1 MKGYII
7 NKLLHFNYLSRYL
20 VWATDTFLSVVAT
33 LLSYL
38 FLNYLVHINIIPG
51 VALLFL
57 FWSTVVSVFWTWV
70 TKTYDGI
77 IRHATVTEF
86 TRIIYAMLLKA
97 VSLLLISFFI
107 FEKVGNFVLAIILL
121 DFVIAVFLLMLVRVT
136 IATFYYSVINSGGSG
151 TMNTMIFSSED
162 ELAVSLA
169 NYLRSTET
177 QYNLVGF
184 LTRDPHK
191 NHFRM
196 MGHKFF
202 YIDNVENI
210 QPIFEKYKVNCLLFT
225 SKDDLHSDDEI
236 FNYGLK
242 HKISMRIAPM
252 ADISEEQASIQ
263 LRSIQ
268 IEDLLGRNEIKI
280 NLKEI
285 DSRLRDTTVMVT
297 GAAGSIGSE
306 LCRQLCKFHLR
317 QLIMVD
323 FSETALYEI
332 NMELTKR
339 YPDNTIISIISDVR
353 NNSRMEANI
362 KDYRPDYIFHAAAY
376 KHVPMMELYPCEA
389 VRANVLGTMTVAD
402 LAVKYG
408 VQKFIMIS
416 TDKAVHPSSVMGA
429 SKRIAEMY
437 VQSYGNAIKEGKI
450 SGKTSFITTRFGN
463 VLGSNGSVIPLFRRQ
478 IEKGGPVTV
487 TDPEII
493 RYFMTIPEACRLVL
507 EAATMSTGNQ
517 IYAFD
522 MGESVKIADLAK
534 RMVELAGLKLGE
546 DIQIEYTGL
555 RPGEKLYEEVLSNAE
570 NTEPTSHDRIR
581 IAKVREYDYEEAAK
595 VCNELTELS
604 MRVNIPDMVML
615 MKKTVPEFKSRNSVY
630 EVYDRMEG
638 KQ

>member
-1 MKGYII
+1 MKGFII
-7 NKLLHFNYLSRYL
+7 NKLLHYNYLSRYL
-20 VWATDTFLSVVAT
+20 VWATDVFLSVVAT

-57 FWSTVVSVFWTWV
+57 LWSMVVSIFWTWV

-86 TRIIYAMLLKA
+86 TRIIYAMMLKA
-97 VSLLLISFFI
+97 ISLLVISFFI
-107 FEKVGNFVLAIILL
+107 FEKVGQFILAVITL
-121 DFVIAVFLLMLVRVT
+121 DFVISVFLLMLTRTT
-136 IATFYYSVINSGGSG
+136 IATFYYTVINNGGKG
-151 TMNTMIFSSED
+151 TLNTMIFSSED

-169 NYLRSTET
+169 NYLRSAET

-184 LTRDPHK
+184 LTRNPHK
-191 NHFRM
+191 NNYRM

-202 YIDNVENI
+202 FIDSVENI
-210 QPIFEKYKVNCLLFT
+210 QPIFEKYKINCLLFT
-225 SKDDLHSDDEI
+225 GKDDLHSDDEI

-242 HKISMRIAPM
+242 HNISMRIAPM
-252 ADISEEQASIQ
+252 ADVSEEQASIQ
-263 LRSIQ
+263 LRNIQ

-285 DSRLRDTTVMVT
+285 DSRLKDMTVMVT

-306 LCRQLCKFHLR
+306 LCRQLCKFHLK
-317 QLIMVD
+317 QLILVD

-339 YPDNTIISIISDVR
+339 YPDAKIISIISDVR
-353 NNSRMEANI
+353 NSSRMEANI
-362 KDYRPDYIFHAAAY
+362 KEYRPDYIFHAAAY

-402 LAVKYG
+402 LAVKYN

-437 VQSYGNAIKEGKI
+437 VQSYGNAIKEGKVH
-450 SGKTSFITTRFGN
+450 GKTSFVTTRFGN
-463 VLGSNGSVIPLFRRQ
+463 VLGSNGSVIPLFRKQ

-507 EAATMSTGNQ
+507 EAAYLGEGNDVFV
-517 IYAFD
+517 FD
-522 MGESVKIADLAK
+522 MGKPVKIVDLAR
-534 RMVELAGLKLGE
+534 RMIELSGLIPDT
-546 DIQIEYTGL
+546 DIKITFTGL
-555 RPGEKLYEEVLSNAE
+555 RPGEKLYEELLRKSESDLPTENPMIFRAE
-570 NTEPTSHDRIR
+570 SIKLDYQE
-581 IAKVREYDYEEAAK
+581 VRKALEYLIDCSYHEDKRATVKTMKEIVSDYK
-595 VCNELTELS
+595 S
-604 MRVNIPDMVML
+604 MH
-615 MKKTVPEFKSRNSVY
+615 SVY
-630 EVYDRMEG
+630 EQLDNVQQ
-638 KQ
+638 K

>member
-1 MKGYII
+1 MKGYLI
-7 NKLLHFNYLSRYL
+7 NKLLHYNYLSRYL
-20 VWATDTFLSVVAT
+20 IWATDVFLSVVAT

-38 FLNYLVHINIIPG
+38 FLNYLVHINIVPG
-51 VALLFL
+51 IALLFL
-57 FWSTVVSVFWTWV
+57 LWSMVFSIFWTWV

-86 TRIIYAMLLKA
+86 VRIIYAMLLKA
-97 VSLLLISFFI
+97 VSLLVISFFI
-107 FEKVGNFVLAIILL
+107 FEHVGNFVLAIITL
-121 DFVIAVFLLMLVRVT
+121 DFVISVFLLMLMRTTV
-136 IATFYYSVINSGGSG
+136 ATFYYSVVSSGGSG

-162 ELAVSLA
+162 ESAVSLA
-169 NYLRSTET
+169 NYLRTADT
-177 QYNLVGF
+177 QYNMVGF

-191 NHFRM
+191 NNYRM
-196 MGHKFF
+196 LGHKFF
-202 YIDNVENI
+202 YIDSMENI
-210 QPIFEKYKVNCLLFT
+210 QPLFEKYKINCLLFT

-242 HKISMRIAPM
+242 HNISMRIAPM
-252 ADISEEQASIQ
+252 ADVSEEQASIQ

-285 DSRLRDTTVMVT
+285 DNRLKNMTVMVT

-306 LCRQLCKFHLR
+306 LCRQLCKFHLK

-339 YPDNTIISIISDVR
+339 YPENNIVSIISDVR
-353 NNSRMEANI
+353 NSSRMEANI
-362 KDYRPDYIFHAAAY
+362 RDYRPDYIFHAAAY

-437 VQSYGNAIKEGKI
+437 VQSYGNAIKEGKVQG
-450 SGKTSFITTRFGN
+450 STSFITTRFGN
-463 VLGSNGSVIPLFRRQ
+463 VLGSNGSVIPLFRKQ

-487 TDPEII
+487 TDPDII

-507 EAATMSTGNQ
+507 EAAYLGEGNDVFV
-517 IYAFD
+517 FD
-522 MGESVKIADLAK
+522 MGKPVKIIDLAR
-534 RMVELAGLKLGE
+534 RMIELSGLIPDK
-546 DIQIEYTGL
+546 DIKITFTGL
-555 RPGEKLYEEVLSNAE
+555 RPGEKLYEELLRKSESDLPTENPMIFRAE
-570 NTEPTSHDRIR
+570 SIKLDYQE
-581 IAKVREYDYEEAAK
+581 VRKALEHLIDCSYHEDKRATVQTMKDIVSDYK
-595 VCNELTELS
+595 S
-604 MRVNIPDMVML
+604 MH
-615 MKKTVPEFKSRNSVY
+615 SVY
-630 EVYDRMEG
+630 EQLDKV
-638 KQ
+638 QQ

>member
-1 MKGYII
+1 MKGYLI
-7 NKLLHFNYLSRYL
+7 NKLLHYNYLSRYL
-20 VWATDTFLSVVAT
+20 IWATDVFLSVVAT

-38 FLNYLVHINIIPG
+38 FLNYLVHINIVPG
-51 VALLFL
+51 IALLFL
-57 FWSTVVSVFWTWV
+57 LWSMVFSIFWTWV

-86 TRIIYAMLLKA
+86 VRIIYAMLLKA
-97 VSLLLISFFI
+97 VSLLVISFFI
-107 FEKVGNFVLAIILL
+107 FEHVGNFVLAIITL
-121 DFVIAVFLLMLVRVT
+121 DFVISVFLLMLMRTTV
-136 IATFYYSVINSGGSG
+136 ATFYYSVVSSGGSG

-162 ELAVSLA
+162 ESAVSLA
-169 NYLRSTET
+169 NYLRTADT
-177 QYNLVGF
+177 QYNMVGF

-191 NHFRM
+191 NNYRM
-196 MGHKFF
+196 LGHKFF
-202 YIDNVENI
+202 YIDSMENI
-210 QPIFEKYKVNCLLFT
+210 QPLFEKYKINCLLFT

-242 HKISMRIAPM
+242 HNISMRIAPM
-252 ADISEEQASIQ
+252 ADVSEEQASIQ

-285 DSRLRDTTVMVT
+285 DNQLKDMTVMVT

-306 LCRQLCKFHLR
+306 LCRQLCKFHLK

-339 YPDNTIISIISDVR
+339 YPNNKITSIISDVR
-353 NNSRMEANI
+353 NSSRMEANI
-362 KDYRPDYIFHAAAY
+362 RDYRPDYIFHAAAY

-437 VQSYGNAIKEGKI
+437 VQSYGNAIKEGKVQ
-450 SGKTSFITTRFGN
+450 GTTSFITTRFGN
-463 VLGSNGSVIPLFRRQ
+463 VLGSNGSVIPLFRKQ

-487 TDPEII
+487 TDPDII

-507 EAATMSTGNQ
+507 EAAYLGEGNDVFV
-517 IYAFD
+517 FD
-522 MGESVKIADLAK
+522 MGKPVKIIDLAR
-534 RMVELAGLKLGE
+534 RMIELSGLIPDK
-546 DIQIEYTGL
+546 DIKITFTGL
-555 RPGEKLYEEVLSNAE
+555 RPGEKLYEELLRKSESDLPTENPMIFRAE
-570 NTEPTSHDRIR
+570 SIKLDYQE
-581 IAKVREYDYEEAAK
+581 VRKALEHLIDCSYHEDKRATVQTMKDIVSDYK
-595 VCNELTELS
+595 S
-604 MRVNIPDMVML
+604 MH
-615 MKKTVPEFKSRNSVY
+615 SVY
-630 EVYDRMEG
+630 EQLDKV
-638 KQ
+638 QQ

>member
-1 MKGYII
+1 MKGYLI
-7 NKLLHFNYLSRYL
+7 NKLLHYNYLSRYL
-20 VWATDTFLSVVAT
+20 IWATDVFLSVVAT

-38 FLNYLVHINIIPG
+38 FLNYLVHINIVPG
-51 VALLFL
+51 IALLFL
-57 FWSTVVSVFWTWV
+57 LWSMVFSIFWTWV

-86 TRIIYAMLLKA
+86 VRIIYAMLLKA
-97 VSLLLISFFI
+97 ISLLVISFFI
-107 FEKVGNFVLAIILL
+107 FEHVGNFVLAIITL
-121 DFVIAVFLLMLVRVT
+121 DFVISVFLLMLMRTTV
-136 IATFYYSVINSGGSG
+136 ATFYYSVVSSGGSG

-162 ELAVSLA
+162 ESAVSLA
-169 NYLRSTET
+169 NYLRTADT
-177 QYNLVGF
+177 QYNMVGF

-191 NHFRM
+191 NNYRM
-196 MGHKFF
+196 LGHKFF
-202 YIDNVENI
+202 YIDSMENI
-210 QPIFEKYKVNCLLFT
+210 QPLFEKYKINCLLFT

-242 HKISMRIAPM
+242 HNISMRIAPM
-252 ADISEEQASIQ
+252 ADVSEEQASIQ

-285 DSRLRDTTVMVT
+285 DSRLKNMTVMVT

-306 LCRQLCKFHLR
+306 LCRQLCKFHLK

-339 YPDNTIISIISDVR
+339 YPENNIVSIISDVR
-353 NNSRMEANI
+353 NSSRMEANI
-362 KDYRPDYIFHAAAY
+362 RDYRPDYIFHAAAY

-437 VQSYGNAIKEGKI
+437 VQSYGNAIKEGKVQG
-450 SGKTSFITTRFGN
+450 STSFITTRFGN
-463 VLGSNGSVIPLFRRQ
+463 VLGSNGSVIPLFRKQ

-487 TDPEII
+487 TDPDII

-507 EAATMSTGNQ
+507 EAAYLGEGNDVFV
-517 IYAFD
+517 FD
-522 MGESVKIADLAK
+522 MGKPVKIIDLAR
-534 RMVELAGLKLGE
+534 RMIELSGLIPDK
-546 DIQIEYTGL
+546 DIKITFTGL
-555 RPGEKLYEEVLSNAE
+555 RPGEKLYEELLRKSESDLPTENPMIFRAE
-570 NTEPTSHDRIR
+570 SIKLDYQE
-581 IAKVREYDYEEAAK
+581 VRKALEHLIDCSYHEDKRATVQTMKDIVSDYK
-595 VCNELTELS
+595 S
-604 MRVNIPDMVML
+604 MH
-615 MKKTVPEFKSRNSVY
+615 SVY
-630 EVYDRMEG
+630 EQLDKV
-638 KQ
+638 QQ

>member
-1 MKGYII
+1 MKGYLI
-7 NKLLHFNYLSRYL
+7 NKLLHYNYLSRYL
-20 VWATDTFLSVVAT
+20 IWATDVFLSVVAT

-38 FLNYLVHINIIPG
+38 FLNYLVHINIVPG
-51 VALLFL
+51 IALLFL
-57 FWSTVVSVFWTWV
+57 LWSMVFSIFWTWV

-86 TRIIYAMLLKA
+86 VRIIYAMLLKA
-97 VSLLLISFFI
+97 VSLLVISFFI
-107 FEKVGNFVLAIILL
+107 FEHVGNFVLAIITL
-121 DFVIAVFLLMLVRVT
+121 DFVISVFLLMLMRTTV
-136 IATFYYSVINSGGSG
+136 ATFYYSVVSSGGSG

-162 ELAVSLA
+162 ESAVSLA
-169 NYLRSTET
+169 NYLRTADT
-177 QYNLVGF
+177 QYNMVGF

-191 NHFRM
+191 NNYRM
-196 MGHKFF
+196 LGHKFF
-202 YIDNVENI
+202 YIDSMENI
-210 QPIFEKYKVNCLLFT
+210 QPLFEKYKINCLLFT

-242 HKISMRIAPM
+242 HNISMRIAPM
-252 ADISEEQASIQ
+252 ADVSEEQASIQ

-285 DSRLRDTTVMVT
+285 DNLLKDMTVMVT

-306 LCRQLCKFHLR
+306 LCRQLCKFHLK

-339 YPDNTIISIISDVR
+339 YPENNIVSIISDVR
-353 NNSRMEANI
+353 NSSRMEANI
-362 KDYRPDYIFHAAAY
+362 RDYRPDYIFHAAAY

-437 VQSYGNAIKEGKI
+437 VQSYGNAIKEGKEQ
-450 SGKTSFITTRFGN
+450 GTTSFITTRFGN
-463 VLGSNGSVIPLFRRQ
+463 VLGSNGSVIPLFRKQ

-487 TDPEII
+487 TDPDII

-507 EAATMSTGNQ
+507 EAAYLGEGNDVFV
-517 IYAFD
+517 FD
-522 MGESVKIADLAK
+522 MGKPVKIIDLAR
-534 RMVELAGLKLGE
+534 RMIELSGLIPDK
-546 DIQIEYTGL
+546 DIKITFTGL
-555 RPGEKLYEEVLSNAE
+555 RPGEKLYEELLRKSESDLPTENPMIFRAE
-570 NTEPTSHDRIR
+570 SIKLDYQE
-581 IAKVREYDYEEAAK
+581 VRKALEHLIDCSYHEDKRATVQTMKDIVSDYK
-595 VCNELTELS
+595 S
-604 MRVNIPDMVML
+604 MH
-615 MKKTVPEFKSRNSVY
+615 SVY
-630 EVYDRMEG
+630 EQLDKV
-638 KQ
+638 QQ

>member
-1 MKGYII
+1 MKGYLI
-7 NKLLHFNYLSRYL
+7 NKLLHYNYLSRYL
-20 VWATDTFLSVVAT
+20 IWATDVFLSVVAT

-38 FLNYLVHINIIPG
+38 FLNYLVHINIVPG
-51 VALLFL
+51 IALLFL
-57 FWSTVVSVFWTWV
+57 LWSMVFSIFWTWV

-86 TRIIYAMLLKA
+86 VRIIYAMLLKA
-97 VSLLLISFFI
+97 VSLLVISFFI
-107 FEKVGNFVLAIILL
+107 FEHVGNFVLAIITL
-121 DFVIAVFLLMLVRVT
+121 DFVISVFLLMLMRTTV
-136 IATFYYSVINSGGSG
+136 ATFYYSVVSSGGSG

-162 ELAVSLA
+162 ESAVSLA
-169 NYLRSTET
+169 NYLRTADT
-177 QYNLVGF
+177 QYNMVGF

-191 NHFRM
+191 NNYRM
-196 MGHKFF
+196 LGHKFF
-202 YIDNVENI
+202 YIDSMENI
-210 QPIFEKYKVNCLLFT
+210 QPLFEKYKINCLLFT

-242 HKISMRIAPM
+242 HNISMRIAPM
-252 ADISEEQASIQ
+252 ADVSEEQASIQ

-285 DSRLRDTTVMVT
+285 DNLLKDMTVMVT

-306 LCRQLCKFHLR
+306 LCRQLCKFHLK

-339 YPDNTIISIISDVR
+339 YPENNIVSIISDVR
-353 NNSRMEANI
+353 NSSRMEANI
-362 KDYRPDYIFHAAAY
+362 RDYRPDYIFHAAAY

-437 VQSYGNAIKEGKI
+437 VQSYGNAIKEGKVQ
-450 SGKTSFITTRFGN
+450 GTTSFITTRFGN
-463 VLGSNGSVIPLFRRQ
+463 VLGSNGSVIPLFRKQ

-487 TDPEII
+487 TDPDII

-507 EAATMSTGNQ
+507 EAAYLGEGNDVFV
-517 IYAFD
+517 FD
-522 MGESVKIADLAK
+522 MGKPVKIIDLAR
-534 RMVELAGLKLGE
+534 RMIELSGLIPDK
-546 DIQIEYTGL
+546 DIKITFTGL
-555 RPGEKLYEEVLSNAE
+555 RPGEKLYEELLRKSESDLPTENPMIFRAE
-570 NTEPTSHDRIR
+570 SIKLDYQE
-581 IAKVREYDYEEAAK
+581 VRKALEHLIDCSYHEDKRATVQTMKDIVSDYK
-595 VCNELTELS
+595 S
-604 MRVNIPDMVML
+604 MH
-615 MKKTVPEFKSRNSVY
+615 SVY
-630 EVYDRMEG
+630 EQLDKV
-638 KQ
+638 QQ

>member
-1 MKGYII
+1 MKGFII
-7 NKLLHFNYLSRYL
+7 NKLLHYNYLSRYL
-20 VWATDTFLSVVAT
+20 VWAIDIFLSVVAT

-57 FWSTVVSVFWTWV
+57 SWSMVISIFWTWV

-77 IRHATVTEF
+77 IRHATITEL
-86 TRIIYAMLLKA
+86 TRIVYAMLLKDIT
-97 VSLLLISFFI
+97 LLVVSFFI
-107 FEKVGNFVLAIILL
+107 FEHVGRFVLAIITL
-121 DFVIAVFLLMLVRVT
+121 DFIISVFLLMLMRITV
-136 IATFYYSVINSGGSG
+136 AAFYYSVISGSGSG
-151 TMNTMIFSSED
+151 TLNTMIYSSED
-162 ELAVSLA
+162 ESAVSLA
-169 NYLRSTET
+169 NYLRSAET

-191 NHFRM
+191 NNYRM
-196 MGHKFF
+196 LGYKFF
-202 YIDNVENI
+202 YIDELKNI
-210 QPIFEKYKVNCLLFT
+210 RPIIEKYKINCLLFT

-242 HKISMRIAPM
+242 HNISMRIAPM
-252 ADISEEQASIQ
+252 ADVSEEQASIQ

-285 DSRLRDTTVMVT
+285 DNLLKDMTVMVT

-306 LCRQLCKFHLR
+306 LCRQLCKFHLK

-339 YPDNTIISIISDVR
+339 YPENNIVSIISDVR
-353 NNSRMEANI
+353 NSSRMEANI
-362 KDYRPDYIFHAAAY
+362 RDYRPDYIFHAAAY

-437 VQSYGNAIKEGKI
+437 VQSYGNAIKEGKVQG
-450 SGKTSFITTRFGN
+450 STSFITTRFGN
-463 VLGSNGSVIPLFRRQ
+463 VLGSNGSVIPLFRKQ

-487 TDPEII
+487 TDPDII

-507 EAATMSTGNQ
+507 EAAYLGEGNDVFV
-517 IYAFD
+517 FD
-522 MGESVKIADLAK
+522 MGKPVKIIDLAR
-534 RMVELAGLKLGE
+534 RMIELSGLIPDK
-546 DIQIEYTGL
+546 DIKITFTGL
-555 RPGEKLYEEVLSNAE
+555 RPGEKLYEELLRKSESDLPTENPMIFRAE
-570 NTEPTSHDRIR
+570 SIKLDYQE
-581 IAKVREYDYEEAAK
+581 VRKALEHLIDCSYHEDKRATVQTMKDIVSDYK
-595 VCNELTELS
+595 S
-604 MRVNIPDMVML
+604 MH
-615 MKKTVPEFKSRNSVY
+615 SVY
-630 EVYDRMEG
+630 EQLDKV
-638 KQ
+638 QQ

>member
-1 MKGYII
+1 MKGYLI
-7 NKLLHFNYLSRYL
+7 NKLLHYNYLSRYL
-20 VWATDTFLSVVAT
+20 IWATDVFLSVVAT

-38 FLNYLVHINIIPG
+38 FLNYLVHINIVPG
-51 VALLFL
+51 IALLFL
-57 FWSTVVSVFWTWV
+57 LWSMVFSIFWTWV

-86 TRIIYAMLLKA
+86 VRIIYAMLLKA
-97 VSLLLISFFI
+97 VSLLVISFFI
-107 FEKVGNFVLAIILL
+107 FEHVGNFVLAIITL
-121 DFVIAVFLLMLVRVT
+121 DFVISVFLLMLMRTTV
-136 IATFYYSVINSGGSG
+136 ATFYYSVVSSGGSG

-162 ELAVSLA
+162 ESAVSLA
-169 NYLRSTET
+169 NYLRTADT
-177 QYNLVGF
+177 QYNMVGF

-191 NHFRM
+191 NNYRM
-196 MGHKFF
+196 LGHKFF
-202 YIDNVENI
+202 YIDSMENI
-210 QPIFEKYKVNCLLFT
+210 QPLFEKYKINCLLFT

-242 HKISMRIAPM
+242 HNISMRIAPM
-252 ADISEEQASIQ
+252 ADVSEEQASIQ

-285 DSRLRDTTVMVT
+285 DSRLKNMTVMVT

-306 LCRQLCKFHLR
+306 LCRQLCKFHLK

-339 YPDNTIISIISDVR
+339 YPENNIVSIISDVR
-353 NNSRMEANI
+353 NSSRMEANI
-362 KDYRPDYIFHAAAY
+362 RDYRPDYIFHAAAY

-437 VQSYGNAIKEGKI
+437 VQSYGNAIKEGKVQG
-450 SGKTSFITTRFGN
+450 STSFITTRFGN
-463 VLGSNGSVIPLFRRQ
+463 VLGSNGSVIPLFRKQ

-487 TDPEII
+487 TDPDII

-507 EAATMSTGNQ
+507 EAAYLGEGNDVFV
-517 IYAFD
+517 FD
-522 MGESVKIADLAK
+522 MGKPVKIIDLAR
-534 RMVELAGLKLGE
+534 RMIELSGLIPDK
-546 DIQIEYTGL
+546 DIKITFTGL
-555 RPGEKLYEEVLSNAE
+555 RPGEKLYEELLRKSESDLPTENPMIFRAE
-570 NTEPTSHDRIR
+570 SIKLDYQE
-581 IAKVREYDYEEAAK
+581 VRKALEHLIDCSYHEDKRATVQTMKDIVSDYK
-595 VCNELTELS
+595 S
-604 MRVNIPDMVML
+604 MH
-615 MKKTVPEFKSRNSVY
+615 SVY
-630 EVYDRMEG
+630 EQLDKV
-638 KQ
+638 QQ

>member
-1 MKGYII
+1 MKGYLI
-7 NKLLHFNYLSRYL
+7 NKLLHYNYLSRYL
-20 VWATDTFLSVVAT
+20 IWATDVFLSVVAT

-38 FLNYLVHINIIPG
+38 FLNYLVHINIVPG
-51 VALLFL
+51 IALLFL
-57 FWSTVVSVFWTWV
+57 LWSMVFSIFWTWV

-86 TRIIYAMLLKA
+86 VRIIYAMLLKA
-97 VSLLLISFFI
+97 VSLLVISFFI
-107 FEKVGNFVLAIILL
+107 FEHVGNFVLAIITL
-121 DFVIAVFLLMLVRVT
+121 DFVISVFLLMLMRTTV
-136 IATFYYSVINSGGSG
+136 ATFYYSVVSSGGSG

-162 ELAVSLA
+162 ESAVSLA
-169 NYLRSTET
+169 NYLRTADT
-177 QYNLVGF
+177 QYNMVGF

-191 NHFRM
+191 NNYRM
-196 MGHKFF
+196 LGHKFF
-202 YIDNVENI
+202 YIDSMENI
-210 QPIFEKYKVNCLLFT
+210 QPLFEKYKINCLLFT

-242 HKISMRIAPM
+242 HNISMRIAPM
-252 ADISEEQASIQ
+252 ADVSEEQASIQ

-285 DSRLRDTTVMVT
+285 DNLLKDMTVMVT

-306 LCRQLCKFHLR
+306 LCRQLCKFHLK

-339 YPDNTIISIISDVR
+339 YPNNKITSIISDVR
-353 NNSRMEANI
+353 NSSRMEANI
-362 KDYRPDYIFHAAAY
+362 RDYRPDYIFHAAAY

-437 VQSYGNAIKEGKI
+437 VQSYGNAIKEGKVQG
-450 SGKTSFITTRFGN
+450 STSFITTRFGN
-463 VLGSNGSVIPLFRRQ
+463 VLGSNGSVIPLFRKQ

-487 TDPEII
+487 TDPDII

-507 EAATMSTGNQ
+507 EAAYLGEGNDVFV
-517 IYAFD
+517 FD
-522 MGESVKIADLAK
+522 MGKPVKIIDLAR
-534 RMVELAGLKLGE
+534 RMIELSGLIPDK
-546 DIQIEYTGL
+546 DIKITFTGL
-555 RPGEKLYEEVLSNAE
+555 RPGEKLYEELLRKSESDLPTENPMIFRAE
-570 NTEPTSHDRIR
+570 SIKLDYQE
-581 IAKVREYDYEEAAK
+581 VRKALEHLIDCSYHEDKRATVQTMKDIVSDYK
-595 VCNELTELS
+595 S
-604 MRVNIPDMVML
+604 MH
-615 MKKTVPEFKSRNSVY
+615 SVY
-630 EVYDRMEG
+630 EQLDKV
-638 KQ
+638 QQ

>member
-1 MKGYII
+1 MKGFII
-7 NKLLHFNYLSRYL
+7 NKLLHYNYLSRYL
-20 VWATDTFLSVVAT
+20 VWAIDIFLSVVAT

-57 FWSTVVSVFWTWV
+57 SWSTVISIFWTWV

-77 IRHATVTEF
+77 IRHATITEL
-86 TRIIYAMLLKA
+86 TRIVYAMLLKDIT
-97 VSLLLISFFI
+97 LLVVSFFI
-107 FEKVGNFVLAIILL
+107 FDHVGRFVLAIITL
-121 DFVIAVFLLMLVRVT
+121 DFIISVFLLMLMRITV
-136 IATFYYSVINSGGSG
+136 AAFYYSVISGSGSG
-151 TMNTMIFSSED
+151 TLNTMIYSSED
-162 ELAVSLA
+162 ESAVSLA
-169 NYLRSTET
+169 NYLRSAET

-191 NHFRM
+191 NNYRM
-196 MGHKFF
+196 LGYKFF
-202 YIDNVENI
+202 YIDELKNI
-210 QPIFEKYKVNCLLFT
+210 RPIIEKYKINCLLFT
-225 SKDDLHSDDEI
+225 SKDDLHGDDEI

-242 HKISMRIAPM
+242 HNISMRIAPM
-252 ADISEEQASIQ
+252 ADVSEEQASIQ

-285 DSRLRDTTVMVT
+285 DSRLKNMTVMVT

-306 LCRQLCKFHLR
+306 LCRQLCKFHLK

-339 YPDNTIISIISDVR
+339 YPENNIVSIISDVR
-353 NNSRMEANI
+353 NSSRMEANI
-362 KDYRPDYIFHAAAY
+362 RDYRPDYIFHAAAY

-437 VQSYGNAIKEGKI
+437 VQSYGNAIKEGKVQ
-450 SGKTSFITTRFGN
+450 GTTSFITTRFGN
-463 VLGSNGSVIPLFRRQ
+463 VLGSNGSVIPLFRKQ

-487 TDPEII
+487 TDPDII

-507 EAATMSTGNQ
+507 EAAYLGEGNDVFV
-517 IYAFD
+517 FD
-522 MGESVKIADLAK
+522 MGKPVKIIDLAR
-534 RMVELAGLKLGE
+534 RMIELSGLIPDK
-546 DIQIEYTGL
+546 DIKITFTGL
-555 RPGEKLYEEVLSNAE
+555 RPGEKLYEELLRKSESDLPTENPMIFRAE
-570 NTEPTSHDRIR
+570 SIKLDYQE
-581 IAKVREYDYEEAAK
+581 VRKALEHLIDCSYHEDKRATVQTMKDIVSDYK
-595 VCNELTELS
+595 S
-604 MRVNIPDMVML
+604 MH
-615 MKKTVPEFKSRNSVY
+615 SVY
-630 EVYDRMEG
+630 EQLDKV
-638 KQ
+638 QQ

>member
-1 MKGYII
+1 MKGYLI
-7 NKLLHFNYLSRYL
+7 NKLLHYNYLSRYL
-20 VWATDTFLSVVAT
+20 IWATDVFLSVVAT

-38 FLNYLVHINIIPG
+38 FLNYLVHINIVPG
-51 VALLFL
+51 IALLFL
-57 FWSTVVSVFWTWV
+57 LWSMVFSIFWTWV

-86 TRIIYAMLLKA
+86 VRIIYAMLLKA
-97 VSLLLISFFI
+97 VSLLVISFFI
-107 FEKVGNFVLAIILL
+107 FEHVGNFVLAIITL
-121 DFVIAVFLLMLVRVT
+121 DFVISVFLLMLMRTTV
-136 IATFYYSVINSGGSG
+136 ATFYYSVVSSGGSG

-162 ELAVSLA
+162 ESAVSLA
-169 NYLRSTET
+169 NYLRTADT
-177 QYNLVGF
+177 QYNMVGF

-191 NHFRM
+191 NNYRM
-196 MGHKFF
+196 LGHKFF
-202 YIDNVENI
+202 YIDSMENI
-210 QPIFEKYKVNCLLFT
+210 QPLFEKYKINCLLFT

-242 HKISMRIAPM
+242 HNISMRIAPM
-252 ADISEEQASIQ
+252 ADVSEEQASIQ

-285 DSRLRDTTVMVT
+285 DNLLKDMTVMVT

-306 LCRQLCKFHLR
+306 LCRQLCKFHLK

-339 YPDNTIISIISDVR
+339 YPENNIVSIISDVR
-353 NNSRMEANI
+353 NSSRMEANI
-362 KDYRPDYIFHAAAY
+362 RDYRPDYIFHAAAY
-376 KHVPMMELYPCEA
+376 KHVPMMELYPSEA

-437 VQSYGNAIKEGKI
+437 VQSYGNAIKEGKVQG
-450 SGKTSFITTRFGN
+450 STSFITTRFGN
-463 VLGSNGSVIPLFRRQ
+463 VLGSNGSVIPLFRKQ

-487 TDPEII
+487 TDPDII

-507 EAATMSTGNQ
+507 EAAYLGEGNDVFV
-517 IYAFD
+517 FD
-522 MGESVKIADLAK
+522 MGKPVKIIDLAR
-534 RMVELAGLKLGE
+534 RMIELSGLIPDK
-546 DIQIEYTGL
+546 DIKITFTGL
-555 RPGEKLYEEVLSNAE
+555 RPGEKLYEELLRKSESDLPTENPMIFRAE
-570 NTEPTSHDRIR
+570 SIKLDYQE
-581 IAKVREYDYEEAAK
+581 VRKALEHLIDCSYHEDKRATVQTMKDIVSDYK
-595 VCNELTELS
+595 S
-604 MRVNIPDMVML
+604 MH
-615 MKKTVPEFKSRNSVY
+615 SVY
-630 EVYDRMEG
+630 EQLDKV
-638 KQ
+638 QQ

>member
-1 MKGYII
+1 MKGFII
-7 NKLLHFNYLSRYL
+7 NKLLHYNYLSRYL
-20 VWATDTFLSVVAT
+20 VWAIDIFLSVVAT

-57 FWSTVVSVFWTWV
+57 LWSMVFSIFWTWV

-86 TRIIYAMLLKA
+86 VRIIYAMLLKA
-97 VSLLLISFFI
+97 VSLLVISFFI
-107 FEKVGNFVLAIILL
+107 FEHVGNFVLAIITL
-121 DFVIAVFLLMLVRVT
+121 DFVISVFLLMLMRTTV
-136 IATFYYSVINSGGSG
+136 ATFYYSVVSSGGSG

-162 ELAVSLA
+162 ESAVSLA
-169 NYLRSTET
+169 NYLRTADT
-177 QYNLVGF
+177 QYNMVGF

-191 NHFRM
+191 NNYRM
-196 MGHKFF
+196 LGHKFF
-202 YIDNVENI
+202 YIDSMENI
-210 QPIFEKYKVNCLLFT
+210 QPLFEKYKINCLLFT

-242 HKISMRIAPM
+242 HNISMRIAPM
-252 ADISEEQASIQ
+252 ADVSEEQASIQ

-285 DSRLRDTTVMVT
+285 DSRLKNMTVMVT

-306 LCRQLCKFHLR
+306 LCRQLCKFHLK

-339 YPDNTIISIISDVR
+339 YPENNIVSIISDVR
-353 NNSRMEANI
+353 NSSRMEANI
-362 KDYRPDYIFHAAAY
+362 RDYRPDYIFHAAAY

-437 VQSYGNAIKEGKI
+437 VQSYGNAIKEGKVQ
-450 SGKTSFITTRFGN
+450 GTTSFITTRFGN
-463 VLGSNGSVIPLFRRQ
+463 VLGSNGSVIPLFRKQ

-487 TDPEII
+487 TDPDII

-507 EAATMSTGNQ
+507 EAAYLGEGNDVFV
-517 IYAFD
+517 FD
-522 MGESVKIADLAK
+522 MGKPVKIIDLAR
-534 RMVELAGLKLGE
+534 RMIELSGLIPDK
-546 DIQIEYTGL
+546 DIKITFTGL
-555 RPGEKLYEEVLSNAE
+555 RPGEKLYEELLRKSESDLPTENPMIFRAE
-570 NTEPTSHDRIR
+570 SIKLDYQE
-581 IAKVREYDYEEAAK
+581 VRKALEHLIDCSYHEDKRATVQTMKDIVSDYK
-595 VCNELTELS
+595 S
-604 MRVNIPDMVML
+604 MH
-615 MKKTVPEFKSRNSVY
+615 SVY
-630 EVYDRMEG
+630 EQLDKV
-638 KQ
+638 QQ

>member
-1 MKGYII
+1 MKGYLI
-7 NKLLHFNYLSRYL
+7 NKLLHYNYLSRYL
-20 VWATDTFLSVVAT
+20 IWATDVFLSVVAT

-38 FLNYLVHINIIPG
+38 FLNYLVHINIVPG
-51 VALLFL
+51 IALLFL
-57 FWSTVVSVFWTWV
+57 LWSMVFSIFWTWV

-86 TRIIYAMLLKA
+86 VRIIYAMLLKA
-97 VSLLLISFFI
+97 VSLLVISFFI
-107 FEKVGNFVLAIILL
+107 FEHVGNFVLAIITL
-121 DFVIAVFLLMLVRVT
+121 DFVISVFLLMLMRTTV
-136 IATFYYSVINSGGSG
+136 ATFYYSVVSSGGSG

-162 ELAVSLA
+162 ESAVSLA
-169 NYLRSTET
+169 NYLRTADT
-177 QYNLVGF
+177 QYNMVGF

-191 NHFRM
+191 NNYRM
-196 MGHKFF
+196 LGHKFF
-202 YIDNVENI
+202 YIDSMENI
-210 QPIFEKYKVNCLLFT
+210 QPLFEKYKINCLLFT

-242 HKISMRIAPM
+242 HNISMRIAPM
-252 ADISEEQASIQ
+252 ADVSEEQASIQ

-285 DSRLRDTTVMVT
+285 DSRLKNMTVMVT

-306 LCRQLCKFHLR
+306 LCRQLCKFHLK

-339 YPDNTIISIISDVR
+339 YPENNIVSIISDVR
-353 NNSRMEANI
+353 NSSRMEANI
-362 KDYRPDYIFHAAAY
+362 RDYRPDYIFHAAAY

-437 VQSYGNAIKEGKI
+437 VQSYGNAIKEGKVQ
-450 SGKTSFITTRFGN
+450 GTTSFITTRFGN
-463 VLGSNGSVIPLFRRQ
+463 VLGSNGSVIPLFRKQ

-487 TDPEII
+487 TDPDII

-507 EAATMSTGNQ
+507 EAAYLGEGNDVFV
-517 IYAFD
+517 FD
-522 MGESVKIADLAK
+522 MGKPVKIIDLAR
-534 RMVELAGLKLGE
+534 RMIELSGLIPDK
-546 DIQIEYTGL
+546 DIKITFTGL
-555 RPGEKLYEEVLSNAE
+555 RPGEKLYEELLRKSESDLPTENPMIFRAE
-570 NTEPTSHDRIR
+570 SIKLDYQE
-581 IAKVREYDYEEAAK
+581 VRKALEHLIDCSYHEDKRATVQTMKDIVSDYK
-595 VCNELTELS
+595 S
-604 MRVNIPDMVML
+604 MH
-615 MKKTVPEFKSRNSVY
+615 SVY
-630 EVYDRMEG
+630 EQLDKV
-638 KQ
+638 QQ

>member
-1 MKGYII
+1 MKGFII
-7 NKLLHFNYLSRYL
+7 NKLLHYNYLSRYL
-20 VWATDTFLSVVAT
+20 VWAIDIFLSVVAT

-57 FWSTVVSVFWTWV
+57 SWSMVISIFWTWV

-77 IRHATVTEF
+77 IRHATITEL
-86 TRIIYAMLLKA
+86 TRIVYAMLLKDIT
-97 VSLLLISFFI
+97 LLVVSFFI
-107 FEKVGNFVLAIILL
+107 FEHVGRFVLAIITL
-121 DFVIAVFLLMLVRVT
+121 DFIISVFLLMLMRITV
-136 IATFYYSVINSGGSG
+136 AAFYYSVISGSGSG
-151 TMNTMIFSSED
+151 TLNTMIYSSED
-162 ELAVSLA
+162 ESAVSLA
-169 NYLRSTET
+169 NYLRSAET

-191 NHFRM
+191 NNYRM
-196 MGHKFF
+196 LGHKFF
-202 YIDNVENI
+202 YIDSMENI
-210 QPIFEKYKVNCLLFT
+210 QPLFEKYKINCLLFT

-242 HKISMRIAPM
+242 HNISMRIAPM
-252 ADISEEQASIQ
+252 ADVSEEQASIQ

-280 NLKEI
+280 NQKEI
-285 DSRLRDTTVMVT
+285 DSRLKNMTVMVT

-306 LCRQLCKFHLR
+306 LCRQLCKFHLK

-339 YPDNTIISIISDVR
+339 YPENNIVSIISDVR
-353 NNSRMEANI
+353 NSSRMEANI
-362 KDYRPDYIFHAAAY
+362 RDYRPDYIFHAAAY

-437 VQSYGNAIKEGKI
+437 VQSYGNAIKEGKVQ
-450 SGKTSFITTRFGN
+450 GTTSFITTRFGN
-463 VLGSNGSVIPLFRRQ
+463 VLGSNGSVIPLFRKQ

-487 TDPEII
+487 TDPDII

-507 EAATMSTGNQ
+507 EAAYLGEGNDVFV
-517 IYAFD
+517 FD
-522 MGESVKIADLAK
+522 MGKPVKIIDLAR
-534 RMVELAGLKLGE
+534 RMIELSGLIPDK
-546 DIQIEYTGL
+546 DIKITFTGL
-555 RPGEKLYEEVLSNAE
+555 RPGEKLYEELLRKSESDLPTENPMIFRAE
-570 NTEPTSHDRIR
+570 SIKLDYQE
-581 IAKVREYDYEEAAK
+581 VRKALEHLIDCSYHEDKRATVQTMKDIVSDYK
-595 VCNELTELS
+595 S
-604 MRVNIPDMVML
+604 MH
-615 MKKTVPEFKSRNSVY
+615 SVY
-630 EVYDRMEG
+630 EQLDKV
-638 KQ
+638 QQ

>member
-1 MKGYII
+1 MKGYLI
-7 NKLLHFNYLSRYL
+7 NKLLHYNYLSRYL
-20 VWATDTFLSVVAT
+20 IWATDVFLSVVAT

-38 FLNYLVHINIIPG
+38 FLNYLVHINIVPG
-51 VALLFL
+51 IALLFL
-57 FWSTVVSVFWTWV
+57 LWSMVFSIFWTWV

-86 TRIIYAMLLKA
+86 VRIIYAMLLKA
-97 VSLLLISFFI
+97 VSLLVISFFI
-107 FEKVGNFVLAIILL
+107 FEHVGNFVLAIITL
-121 DFVIAVFLLMLVRVT
+121 DFVISVFLLMLMRTTV
-136 IATFYYSVINSGGSG
+136 ATFYYSVVSSGGSG

-162 ELAVSLA
+162 ESAVSLA
-169 NYLRSTET
+169 NYLRTADT
-177 QYNLVGF
+177 QYNMVGF

-191 NHFRM
+191 NNYRM
-196 MGHKFF
+196 LGHKFF
-202 YIDNVENI
+202 YIDSMENI
-210 QPIFEKYKVNCLLFT
+210 QPLFEKYKINCLLFT

-242 HKISMRIAPM
+242 HNISMRIAPM
-252 ADISEEQASIQ
+252 ADVSEEQASIQ

-285 DSRLRDTTVMVT
+285 DNLLKDMTVMVT

-306 LCRQLCKFHLR
+306 LCRQLCKFHLK

-339 YPDNTIISIISDVR
+339 YPENNIVSIISDVR
-353 NNSRMEANI
+353 NSSRMEANI
-362 KDYRPDYIFHAAAY
+362 RDYRPDYIFHAAAY

-437 VQSYGNAIKEGKI
+437 VQSYGNAIKEGKVQG
-450 SGKTSFITTRFGN
+450 STSFITTRFGN
-463 VLGSNGSVIPLFRRQ
+463 VLGSNGSVIPLFRKQ

-487 TDPEII
+487 TDPDII

-507 EAATMSTGNQ
+507 EAAYLGEGNDVFV
-517 IYAFD
+517 FD
-522 MGESVKIADLAK
+522 MGKPVKIIDLAR
-534 RMVELAGLKLGE
+534 RMIELSGLIPDK
-546 DIQIEYTGL
+546 DIKITFTGL
-555 RPGEKLYEEVLSNAE
+555 RPGEKLYEELLRKSESDLPTENPMIFRAE
-570 NTEPTSHDRIR
+570 SIKLDYQE
-581 IAKVREYDYEEAAK
+581 VRKALEHLIDCSYHEDKRATVQTMKDIVSDYK
-595 VCNELTELS
+595 S
-604 MRVNIPDMVML
+604 MH
-615 MKKTVPEFKSRNSVY
+615 SVY
-630 EVYDRMEG
+630 EQLDKV
-638 KQ
+638 QQ

>member
-1 MKGYII
+1 MKGFII
-7 NKLLHFNYLSRYL
+7 NKLLHYNYLSRYL
-20 VWATDTFLSVVAT
+20 VWAIDIFLSVVAT

-57 FWSTVVSVFWTWV
+57 SWSMVISIFWTWV

-77 IRHATVTEF
+77 IRHATITEL
-86 TRIIYAMLLKA
+86 TRIVYAMLLKDIT
-97 VSLLLISFFI
+97 LLVVSFFI
-107 FEKVGNFVLAIILL
+107 FEHVGRFVLAIITL
-121 DFVIAVFLLMLVRVT
+121 DFIISVFLLMLMRITV
-136 IATFYYSVINSGGSG
+136 AAFYYSVISGSGSG
-151 TMNTMIFSSED
+151 TLNTMIYSSED
-162 ELAVSLA
+162 ESAVSLA
-169 NYLRSTET
+169 NYLRSAET

-191 NHFRM
+191 NNYRM
-196 MGHKFF
+196 MGYKFF
-202 YIDNVENI
+202 YIDELKNI
-210 QPIFEKYKVNCLLFT
+210 RPIIEKYKINCLLFT
-225 SKDDLHSDDEI
+225 SKDDLHGDDEI

-242 HKISMRIAPM
+242 HNISMRIAPM
-252 ADISEEQASIQ
+252 ADVSEEQASIQ

-285 DSRLRDTTVMVT
+285 DSRLKNMTVMVT

-306 LCRQLCKFHLR
+306 LCRQLCKFHLK

-339 YPDNTIISIISDVR
+339 YPENNIVSIISDVR
-353 NNSRMEANI
+353 NSSRMEANI
-362 KDYRPDYIFHAAAY
+362 RDYRPDYIFHAAAY

-437 VQSYGNAIKEGKI
+437 VQSYGNAIKEGKVQG
-450 SGKTSFITTRFGN
+450 STSFITTRFGN
-463 VLGSNGSVIPLFRRQ
+463 VLGSNGSVIPLFRKQ

-487 TDPEII
+487 TDPDII

-507 EAATMSTGNQ
+507 EAAYLGEGNDVFV
-517 IYAFD
+517 FD
-522 MGESVKIADLAK
+522 MGKPVKIIDLAR
-534 RMVELAGLKLGE
+534 RMIELSGLIPDK
-546 DIQIEYTGL
+546 DIKITFTGL
-555 RPGEKLYEEVLSNAE
+555 RPGEKLYEELLRKSESDLPTENPMIFRAE
-570 NTEPTSHDRIR
+570 SIKLDYQE
-581 IAKVREYDYEEAAK
+581 VRKALEHLIDCSYHEDKRATVQTMKDIVSDYK
-595 VCNELTELS
+595 S
-604 MRVNIPDMVML
+604 MH
-615 MKKTVPEFKSRNSVY
+615 SVY
-630 EVYDRMEG
+630 EQLDKV
-638 KQ
+638 QQ

>member
-1 MKGYII
+1 VKGYLI
-7 NKLLHFNYLSRYL
+7 NKLLHYNYLSRYL
-20 VWATDTFLSVVAT
+20 IWATDVFLSVVAT

-38 FLNYLVHINIIPG
+38 FLNYLVHINIVPG
-51 VALLFL
+51 IALLFL
-57 FWSTVVSVFWTWV
+57 LWSMVFSIFWTWV

-86 TRIIYAMLLKA
+86 VRIIYAMLLKA
-97 VSLLLISFFI
+97 ISLLVISFFI
-107 FEKVGNFVLAIILL
+107 FEHVGNFVLAIITL
-121 DFVIAVFLLMLVRVT
+121 DFVISVFLLMLMRTTV
-136 IATFYYSVINSGGSG
+136 ATFYYSVVSSGGSG

-162 ELAVSLA
+162 ESAVSLA
-169 NYLRSTET
+169 NYLRTADT
-177 QYNLVGF
+177 QYNMVGF

-191 NHFRM
+191 NNYRM
-196 MGHKFF
+196 LGHKFF
-202 YIDNVENI
+202 YIDSMENI
-210 QPIFEKYKVNCLLFT
+210 QPLFEKYKINCLLFT

-242 HKISMRIAPM
+242 HNISMRIAPM
-252 ADISEEQASIQ
+252 ADVSEEQASIQ

-285 DSRLRDTTVMVT
+285 DSRLKNMTVMVT

-306 LCRQLCKFHLR
+306 LCRQLCKFHLK

-339 YPDNTIISIISDVR
+339 YPENNIVSIISDVR
-353 NNSRMEANI
+353 NSSRMEANI
-362 KDYRPDYIFHAAAY
+362 RDYRPDYIFHAAAY

-437 VQSYGNAIKEGKI
+437 VQSYGNAIKEGKVQG
-450 SGKTSFITTRFGN
+450 STSFITTRFGN
-463 VLGSNGSVIPLFRRQ
+463 VLGSNGSVIPLFRKQ

-487 TDPEII
+487 TDPDII

-507 EAATMSTGNQ
+507 EAAYLGEGNDVFV
-517 IYAFD
+517 FD
-522 MGESVKIADLAK
+522 MGKPVKIIDLAR
-534 RMVELAGLKLGE
+534 RMIELSGLIPDK
-546 DIQIEYTGL
+546 DIKITFTGL
-555 RPGEKLYEEVLSNAE
+555 RPGEKLYEELLRKSESDLPTENPMIFRAE
-570 NTEPTSHDRIR
+570 SIKLDYQE
-581 IAKVREYDYEEAAK
+581 VRKALEHLIDCSYHEDKRATVQTMKDIVSDYK
-595 VCNELTELS
+595 S
-604 MRVNIPDMVML
+604 MH
-615 MKKTVPEFKSRNSVY
+615 SVY
-630 EVYDRMEG
+630 EQLDKV
-638 KQ
+638 QQ

>member
-1 MKGYII
+1 MKGFII
-7 NKLLHFNYLSRYL
+7 NKLLHYNYLSRYL
-20 VWATDTFLSVVAT
+20 VWAIDIFLSVVAT
-33 LLSYL
+33 LLCYL

-57 FWSTVVSVFWTWV
+57 SWSMVISIFWTWV

-77 IRHATVTEF
+77 IRHATITEL
-86 TRIIYAMLLKA
+86 TRIVYAMLLKDIT
-97 VSLLLISFFI
+97 LLVVSFFI
-107 FEKVGNFVLAIILL
+107 FEHVGRFVLAIITL
-121 DFVIAVFLLMLVRVT
+121 DFIISVFLLMLMRITV
-136 IATFYYSVINSGGSG
+136 AAFYYSVISGSGSG
-151 TMNTMIFSSED
+151 TLNTMIYSSED
-162 ELAVSLA
+162 ESAVSLA
-169 NYLRSTET
+169 NYLRSAET

-191 NHFRM
+191 NNYRM
-196 MGHKFF
+196 LGYKFF
-202 YIDNVENI
+202 YIDELKNI
-210 QPIFEKYKVNCLLFT
+210 RPIIEKYKINCLLFT
-225 SKDDLHSDDEI
+225 SKDDLHGDDEI

-242 HKISMRIAPM
+242 HNISMRIAPM
-252 ADISEEQASIQ
+252 ADVSEEQASIQ

-285 DSRLRDTTVMVT
+285 DSRLKNMTVMVT

-306 LCRQLCKFHLR
+306 LCRQLCKFHLK

-339 YPDNTIISIISDVR
+339 YPENNIVSIISDVR
-353 NNSRMEANI
+353 NSSRMEANI
-362 KDYRPDYIFHAAAY
+362 RDYRPDYIFHAAAY

-437 VQSYGNAIKEGKI
+437 VQSYGNAIKEGKVQ
-450 SGKTSFITTRFGN
+450 GTTSFITTRFGN
-463 VLGSNGSVIPLFRRQ
+463 VLGSNGSVIPLFRKQ

-487 TDPEII
+487 TDPDII

-507 EAATMSTGNQ
+507 EAAYLGEGNDVFV
-517 IYAFD
+517 FD
-522 MGESVKIADLAK
+522 MGKPVKIIDLAR
-534 RMVELAGLKLGE
+534 RMIELSGLIPDK
-546 DIQIEYTGL
+546 DIKITFTGL
-555 RPGEKLYEEVLSNAE
+555 RPGEKLYEELLRKSESDLPTENPMIFRAE
-570 NTEPTSHDRIR
+570 SIKLDYQE
-581 IAKVREYDYEEAAK
+581 VRKALEHLIDCSYHEDKRATVQTMKDIVSDYK
-595 VCNELTELS
+595 S
-604 MRVNIPDMVML
+604 MH
-615 MKKTVPEFKSRNSVY
+615 SVY
-630 EVYDRMEG
+630 EQLDKV
-638 KQ
+638 QQ

>member
-1 MKGYII
+1 MKGYLI
-7 NKLLHFNYLSRYL
+7 NKLLHYNYLSRYL
-20 VWATDTFLSVVAT
+20 IWATDVFLSVVAT

-38 FLNYLVHINIIPG
+38 FLNYLVHINIVPG
-51 VALLFL
+51 IALLFL
-57 FWSTVVSVFWTWV
+57 LWSMVFSIFWTWV

-86 TRIIYAMLLKA
+86 VRIIYAMLLKA
-97 VSLLLISFFI
+97 VSLLVISFFI
-107 FEKVGNFVLAIILL
+107 FEHVGNFVLAIITL
-121 DFVIAVFLLMLVRVT
+121 DFVISVFLLMLMRTTV
-136 IATFYYSVINSGGSG
+136 ATFYYSVVSSGGSG

-162 ELAVSLA
+162 ESAVSLA
-169 NYLRSTET
+169 NYLRTADT
-177 QYNLVGF
+177 QYNMVGF

-191 NHFRM
+191 NNYRM
-196 MGHKFF
+196 LGHKFF
-202 YIDNVENI
+202 YIDSMENI
-210 QPIFEKYKVNCLLFT
+210 QPLFEKYKINCLLFT

-242 HKISMRIAPM
+242 HNISMRIAPM
-252 ADISEEQASIQ
+252 ADVSEEQASIQ

-285 DSRLRDTTVMVT
+285 DNQLKDMTVMVT

-306 LCRQLCKFHLR
+306 LCRQLCKFHLK

-339 YPDNTIISIISDVR
+339 YPNNKITSIISDVR
-353 NNSRMEANI
+353 NSSRMEANI
-362 KDYRPDYIFHAAAY
+362 RDYRPDYIFHAAAY

-437 VQSYGNAIKEGKI
+437 VQSYGNAIKEGKVQG
-450 SGKTSFITTRFGN
+450 STSFITTRFGN
-463 VLGSNGSVIPLFRRQ
+463 VLGSNGSVIPLFRKQ

-487 TDPEII
+487 TDPDII

-507 EAATMSTGNQ
+507 EAAYLGEGNDVFV
-517 IYAFD
+517 FD
-522 MGESVKIADLAK
+522 MGKPVKIIDLAR
-534 RMVELAGLKLGE
+534 RMIELSGLIPDK
-546 DIQIEYTGL
+546 DIKITFTGL
-555 RPGEKLYEEVLSNAE
+555 RPGEKLYEELLRKSESDLPTENPMIFRAE
-570 NTEPTSHDRIR
+570 SIKLDYQE
-581 IAKVREYDYEEAAK
+581 VRKALEHLIDCSYHEDKRATVQTMKDIVSDYK
-595 VCNELTELS
+595 S
-604 MRVNIPDMVML
+604 MH
-615 MKKTVPEFKSRNSVY
+615 SVY
-630 EVYDRMEG
+630 EQLDKV
-638 KQ
+638 QQ

>member
-1 MKGYII
+1 MKGYLI
-7 NKLLHFNYLSRYL
+7 NKLLHYNYLSRYL
-20 VWATDTFLSVVAT
+20 IWATDVFLSVVAT

-38 FLNYLVHINIIPG
+38 FLNYLVHINIVPG
-51 VALLFL
+51 IALLFL
-57 FWSTVVSVFWTWV
+57 LWSMVFSIFWTWV

-86 TRIIYAMLLKA
+86 VRIIYAMLLKA
-97 VSLLLISFFI
+97 ISLLVISFFI
-107 FEKVGNFVLAIILL
+107 FEHVGNFVLAIITL
-121 DFVIAVFLLMLVRVT
+121 DFVISVFLLMLMRTTV
-136 IATFYYSVINSGGSG
+136 ATFYYSVVSSGGSG

-162 ELAVSLA
+162 ESAVSLA
-169 NYLRSTET
+169 NYLRTADT
-177 QYNLVGF
+177 QYNMVGF

-191 NHFRM
+191 NNYRM
-196 MGHKFF
+196 LGHKFF
-202 YIDNVENI
+202 YIDSMENI
-210 QPIFEKYKVNCLLFT
+210 QPLFEKYKINCLLFT

-242 HKISMRIAPM
+242 HNISMRIAPM
-252 ADISEEQASIQ
+252 ADVSEEQASIQ

-285 DSRLRDTTVMVT
+285 DNQLKNMTVMVT

-306 LCRQLCKFHLR
+306 LCRQLCKFHLK

-339 YPDNTIISIISDVR
+339 YPNNKITSIISDVR
-353 NNSRMEANI
+353 NSSRMEANI
-362 KDYRPDYIFHAAAY
+362 RDYRPDYIFHAAAY

-437 VQSYGNAIKEGKI
+437 VQSYGNAIKEGKVQG
-450 SGKTSFITTRFGN
+450 STSFITTRFGN
-463 VLGSNGSVIPLFRRQ
+463 VLGSNGSVIPLFRKQ

-487 TDPEII
+487 TDPDII

-507 EAATMSTGNQ
+507 EAAYLGEGNDVFV
-517 IYAFD
+517 FD
-522 MGESVKIADLAK
+522 MGKPVKIIDLAR
-534 RMVELAGLKLGE
+534 RMIELSGLIPDK
-546 DIQIEYTGL
+546 DIKITFTGL
-555 RPGEKLYEEVLSNAE
+555 RPGEKLYEELLRKSESDLPTENPMIFRAE
-570 NTEPTSHDRIR
+570 SIKLDYQE
-581 IAKVREYDYEEAAK
+581 VRKALEHLIDCSYHEDKRATVQTMKDIVSDYK
-595 VCNELTELS
+595 S
-604 MRVNIPDMVML
+604 MH
-615 MKKTVPEFKSRNSVY
+615 SVY
-630 EVYDRMEG
+630 EQLDKV
-638 KQ
+638 QQ

>member
-1 MKGYII
+1 MKGYLI
-7 NKLLHFNYLSRYL
+7 NKLLHYNYLSRYL
-20 VWATDTFLSVVAT
+20 IWATDVFLSVVAT

-38 FLNYLVHINIIPG
+38 FLNYLVHINIVPG
-51 VALLFL
+51 IALLFL
-57 FWSTVVSVFWTWV
+57 LWSMVVSIFWTWV

-77 IRHATVTEF
+77 IRHATVTELI
-86 TRIIYAMLLKA
+86 RIIYAMLLKA
-97 VSLLLISFFI
+97 VSLLVISFFI
-107 FEKVGNFVLAIILL
+107 FEHVGNFILAIITL
-121 DFVIAVFLLMLVRVT
+121 DFVISVFLLMLMRTTV
-136 IATFYYSVINSGGSG
+136 ATFYYSVVSSGGSG

-162 ELAVSLA
+162 ESAVSLA
-169 NYLRSTET
+169 NYLRSAET
-177 QYNLVGF
+177 QYNMVGF

-191 NHFRM
+191 NNYRM
-196 MGHKFF
+196 LGHKFF
-202 YIDNVENI
+202 YIDSVENI
-210 QPIFEKYKVNCLLFT
+210 QPLFEKYKIKCLLFT
-225 SKDDLHSDDEI
+225 NKDDLHSDDEV

-242 HKISMRIAPM
+242 HNISMRIAPM
-252 ADISEEQASIQ
+252 ADVSEEQASIQ

-285 DSRLRDTTVMVT
+285 DNQLKDMTVMVT

-306 LCRQLCKFHLR
+306 LCRQLCKFHLKH
-317 QLIMVD
+317 LIMVD

-339 YPDNTIISIISDVR
+339 YPNDKITAIISDVR

-437 VQSYGNAIKEGKI
+437 VQSYGNAIKEGKVK
-450 SGKTSFITTRFGN
+450 GTTSFITTRFGN
-463 VLGSNGSVIPLFRRQ
+463 VLGSNGSVIPLFRKQ

-487 TDPEII
+487 TDPDII

-507 EAATMSTGNQ
+507 EAAYLGEGNDVFV
-517 IYAFD
+517 FD
-522 MGESVKIADLAK
+522 MGKPVKIIDLAR
-534 RMVELAGLKLGE
+534 RMIELSGLIPDK
-546 DIQIEYTGL
+546 DIKITFTGL
-555 RPGEKLYEEVLSNAE
+555 RPGEKLYEELLRKSESDLPTENPMIFRAE
-570 NTEPTSHDRIR
+570 SIKLDYQE
-581 IAKVREYDYEEAAK
+581 VRKALEHLIDCSYHEDKRATVQTMKEIVSDYK
-595 VCNELTELS
+595 S
-604 MRVNIPDMVML
+604 MH
-615 MKKTVPEFKSRNSVY
+615 SVY
-630 EVYDRMEG
+630 EQLDKV
-638 KQ
+638 QQ

>member
-1 MKGYII
+1 MKGYLI
-7 NKLLHFNYLSRYL
+7 NKLLYYNYLSRYL
-20 VWATDTFLSVVAT
+20 IWATDVFLSVVAT

-38 FLNYLVHINIIPG
+38 FLNYLVHINIVPG
-51 VALLFL
+51 IALLFL
-57 FWSTVVSVFWTWV
+57 LWSMVFSIFWTWV

-86 TRIIYAMLLKA
+86 VRIIYAMLLKA
-97 VSLLLISFFI
+97 VSLLVISFFI
-107 FEKVGNFVLAIILL
+107 FEHVGNFVLAIITL
-121 DFVIAVFLLMLVRVT
+121 DFVISVFLLMLMRTTV
-136 IATFYYSVINSGGSG
+136 ATFYYSVVSSGGSG

-162 ELAVSLA
+162 ESAVSLA
-169 NYLRSTET
+169 NYLRSADT
-177 QYNLVGF
+177 QYNMVGF

-191 NHFRM
+191 NNYRM
-196 MGHKFF
+196 LGHKFF
-202 YIDNVENI
+202 YIDSMENI
-210 QPIFEKYKVNCLLFT
+210 QPLFEKYKINCLLFT

-242 HKISMRIAPM
+242 HNISMRIAPM
-252 ADISEEQASIQ
+252 ADVSEEQASIQ

-285 DSRLRDTTVMVT
+285 DNLLKDMTVMVT

-306 LCRQLCKFHLR
+306 LCRQLCKFHLK

-339 YPDNTIISIISDVR
+339 YPENNIVSIISDVR
-353 NNSRMEANI
+353 NSSRMEANI
-362 KDYRPDYIFHAAAY
+362 RDYRPDYIFHAAAY

-437 VQSYGNAIKEGKI
+437 VQSYGNAIKEGKEQ
-450 SGKTSFITTRFGN
+450 GTTSFITTRFGN
-463 VLGSNGSVIPLFRRQ
+463 VLGSNGSVIPLFRKQ

-487 TDPEII
+487 TDPDII

-507 EAATMSTGNQ
+507 EAAYLGEGNDVFV
-517 IYAFD
+517 FD
-522 MGESVKIADLAK
+522 MGKPVKIIDLAR
-534 RMVELAGLKLGE
+534 RMIELSGLIPDK
-546 DIQIEYTGL
+546 DIKITFTGL
-555 RPGEKLYEEVLSNAE
+555 RPGEKLYEELLRKSESDLPTENPMIFRAE
-570 NTEPTSHDRIR
+570 SIKLDYQE
-581 IAKVREYDYEEAAK
+581 VRKALEHLIDCSYHEDKRATVQTMKDIVSDYK
-595 VCNELTELS
+595 S
-604 MRVNIPDMVML
+604 MH
-615 MKKTVPEFKSRNSVY
+615 SVY
-630 EVYDRMEG
+630 EQLDKV
-638 KQ
+638 QQ

>member
-1 MKGYII
+1 MKGFII
-7 NKLLHFNYLSRYL
+7 NKLLHYNYLSRYL
-20 VWATDTFLSVVAT
+20 VWAIDIFLSVVAT

-57 FWSTVVSVFWTWV
+57 SWSMVISIFWTWV

-77 IRHATVTEF
+77 IRHATITEL
-86 TRIIYAMLLKA
+86 TRIVYAMLLKDIT
-97 VSLLLISFFI
+97 LLVVSFFI
-107 FEKVGNFVLAIILL
+107 FEHVGRFVLAIITL
-121 DFVIAVFLLMLVRVT
+121 DFIISVFLLMLMRITV
-136 IATFYYSVINSGGSG
+136 AAFYYSVISGSGSG
-151 TMNTMIFSSED
+151 TLNTMIYSSED
-162 ELAVSLA
+162 ESAVSLA
-169 NYLRSTET
+169 NYLRSAET

-191 NHFRM
+191 NNYRM
-196 MGHKFF
+196 LGYKFF
-202 YIDNVENI
+202 YIDELKNI
-210 QPIFEKYKVNCLLFT
+210 RPIIEKYKINCLLFT
-225 SKDDLHSDDEI
+225 SKDDLHGDDEI

-242 HKISMRIAPM
+242 HNISMRIAPM
-252 ADISEEQASIQ
+252 ADVSEEQASIQ

-285 DSRLRDTTVMVT
+285 DSRLKNMTVMVT

-306 LCRQLCKFHLR
+306 LCRQLCKFHLK

-339 YPDNTIISIISDVR
+339 YPENNIVSIISDVR
-353 NNSRMEANI
+353 NSSRMEANI
-362 KDYRPDYIFHAAAY
+362 RDYRPDYIFHAAAY

-437 VQSYGNAIKEGKI
+437 VQSYGNAIKEGKVQG
-450 SGKTSFITTRFGN
+450 STSFITTRFGN
-463 VLGSNGSVIPLFRRQ
+463 VLGSNGSVIPLFRKQ

-487 TDPEII
+487 TDPDII

-507 EAATMSTGNQ
+507 EAAYLGEGNDVFV
-517 IYAFD
+517 FD
-522 MGESVKIADLAK
+522 MGKPVKIIDLAR
-534 RMVELAGLKLGE
+534 RMIELSGLIPDK
-546 DIQIEYTGL
+546 DIKITFTGL
-555 RPGEKLYEEVLSNAE
+555 RPGEKLYEELLRKSESDLPTENPMIFRAE
-570 NTEPTSHDRIR
+570 SIKLDYQE
-581 IAKVREYDYEEAAK
+581 VRKALEHLIDCSYHEDKRATVQTMKDIVSDYK
-595 VCNELTELS
+595 S
-604 MRVNIPDMVML
+604 MH
-615 MKKTVPEFKSRNSVY
+615 SVY
-630 EVYDRMEG
+630 EQLDKV
-638 KQ
+638 QQ

>member
-1 MKGYII
+1 MKGFII
-7 NKLLHFNYLSRYL
+7 NKLLHYNYLSRYL
-20 VWATDTFLSVVAT
+20 VWAIDIFLSVVAT

-57 FWSTVVSVFWTWV
+57 SWSMVISIFWTWV

-77 IRHATVTEF
+77 IRHATITEL
-86 TRIIYAMLLKA
+86 TRIVYAMLLKDIT
-97 VSLLLISFFI
+97 LLVVSFFI
-107 FEKVGNFVLAIILL
+107 FEHVGRFVLAIITL
-121 DFVIAVFLLMLVRVT
+121 DFIISVFLLMLMRITV
-136 IATFYYSVINSGGSG
+136 AAFYYSVISGSGSG
-151 TMNTMIFSSED
+151 TLNTMIYSSED
-162 ELAVSLA
+162 ESAVSLA
-169 NYLRSTET
+169 NYLRSAET

-191 NHFRM
+191 NNYRM
-196 MGHKFF
+196 MGYKFF
-202 YIDNVENI
+202 YIDELKNI
-210 QPIFEKYKVNCLLFT
+210 RPIIEKYKINCLLFT
-225 SKDDLHSDDEI
+225 SKDDLHGDDEI

-242 HKISMRIAPM
+242 HNISMRIAPM
-252 ADISEEQASIQ
+252 ADVSEEQASIQ

-285 DSRLRDTTVMVT
+285 DSRLKNMTVMVT

-306 LCRQLCKFHLR
+306 LCRQLCKFHLK

-339 YPDNTIISIISDVR
+339 YPENNIVSIISDVR
-353 NNSRMEANI
+353 NSSRMEANI
-362 KDYRPDYIFHAAAY
+362 RDYRPDYIFHAAAY

-437 VQSYGNAIKEGKI
+437 VQSYGNAIKEGKVQ
-450 SGKTSFITTRFGN
+450 GTTSFITTRFGN
-463 VLGSNGSVIPLFRRQ
+463 VLGSNGSVIPLFRKQ

-487 TDPEII
+487 TDPDII

-507 EAATMSTGNQ
+507 EAAYLGEGNDVFV
-517 IYAFD
+517 FD
-522 MGESVKIADLAK
+522 MGKPVKIIDLAR
-534 RMVELAGLKLGE
+534 RMIELSGLIPDK
-546 DIQIEYTGL
+546 DIKITFTGL
-555 RPGEKLYEEVLSNAE
+555 RPGEKLYEELLRKSESDLPTENPMIFRAE
-570 NTEPTSHDRIR
+570 SIKLDYQE
-581 IAKVREYDYEEAAK
+581 VRKALEHLIDCSYHEDKRATVQTMKDIVSDYK
-595 VCNELTELS
+595 S
-604 MRVNIPDMVML
+604 MH
-615 MKKTVPEFKSRNSVY
+615 SVY
-630 EVYDRMEG
+630 EQLDKV
-638 KQ
+638 QQ

>member
-1 MKGYII
+1 MKGFII
-7 NKLLHFNYLSRYL
+7 NKLLHYNYLSRYL
-20 VWATDTFLSVVAT
+20 VWVIDIFLSVVAT

-57 FWSTVVSVFWTWV
+57 SWSMVISIFWTWV

-77 IRHATVTEF
+77 IRHATITEL
-86 TRIIYAMLLKA
+86 TRIVYAMLLKDIT
-97 VSLLLISFFI
+97 LLVVSFFI
-107 FEKVGNFVLAIILL
+107 FEHVGRFVLAIITL
-121 DFVIAVFLLMLVRVT
+121 DFIISVFLLMLMRITV
-136 IATFYYSVINSGGSG
+136 AAFYYSVISGSG
-151 TMNTMIFSSED
+151 TLNTMIYSSED
-162 ELAVSLA
+162 ESAVSLA
-169 NYLRSTET
+169 NYLRTADT
-177 QYNLVGF
+177 QYNMVGF

-191 NHFRM
+191 NNYRM
-196 MGHKFF
+196 LGHKFF
-202 YIDNVENI
+202 YIDSMENI
-210 QPIFEKYKVNCLLFT
+210 QPLFEKYKINCLLFT
-225 SKDDLHSDDEI
+225 SKDDLHGDDEI

-242 HKISMRIAPM
+242 HNISMRIAPM
-252 ADISEEQASIQ
+252 ADVSEEQASIQ

-285 DSRLRDTTVMVT
+285 DNQLKDMTVMVT

-306 LCRQLCKFHLR
+306 LCRQLCKFHLK

-339 YPDNTIISIISDVR
+339 YPNNKITSIISDVR
-353 NNSRMEANI
+353 NSSRMEANI
-362 KDYRPDYIFHAAAY
+362 RDYRPDYIFHAAAY

-437 VQSYGNAIKEGKI
+437 VQSYGNAIKEGKMQ
-450 SGKTSFITTRFGN
+450 GKTSFITTRFGN
-463 VLGSNGSVIPLFRRQ
+463 VLGSNGSVIPLFRKQ

-487 TDPEII
+487 TDPDII

-507 EAATMSTGNQ
+507 EAAYLGEGNDVFV
-517 IYAFD
+517 FD
-522 MGESVKIADLAK
+522 MGKPVKIIDLAR
-534 RMVELAGLKLGE
+534 RMIELSGLIPDK
-546 DIQIEYTGL
+546 DIKITFTGL
-555 RPGEKLYEEVLSNAE
+555 RPGEKLYEELLRKSESDLPTENPMIFRAE
-570 NTEPTSHDRIR
+570 SIKLDYQE
-581 IAKVREYDYEEAAK
+581 VRKALEHLIDCSYHEDKRATVQTMKDIVSDYK
-595 VCNELTELS
+595 S
-604 MRVNIPDMVML
+604 MH
-615 MKKTVPEFKSRNSVY
+615 SVY
-630 EVYDRMEG
+630 EQLDKV
-638 KQ
+638 QQ

>member
-1 MKGYII
+1 MKGYLI
-7 NKLLHFNYLSRYL
+7 NKLLHYNYLSRYL
-20 VWATDTFLSVVAT
+20 IWATDVFLSVVAT

-38 FLNYLVHINIIPG
+38 FLNYLVHINIVPG
-51 VALLFL
+51 IALLFL
-57 FWSTVVSVFWTWV
+57 LWSMVFSIFWTWV

-77 IRHATVTEF
+77 IRHATITEL
-86 TRIIYAMLLKA
+86 TRIVYAMLLKDIT
-97 VSLLLISFFI
+97 LLVVSFFI
-107 FEKVGNFVLAIILL
+107 FEHVGRFVLAIITL
-121 DFVIAVFLLMLVRVT
+121 DFIISVFLLMLMRITV
-136 IATFYYSVINSGGSG
+136 AAFYYSVISGSGSG
-151 TMNTMIFSSED
+151 TLNTMIYSSED
-162 ELAVSLA
+162 ESAVSLA
-169 NYLRSTET
+169 NYLRSAET

-191 NHFRM
+191 NNYRM
-196 MGHKFF
+196 LGYKFF
-202 YIDNVENI
+202 YIDELKNI
-210 QPIFEKYKVNCLLFT
+210 RPIIEKYKINCLLFT
-225 SKDDLHSDDEI
+225 SKDDLHGDDEI

-242 HKISMRIAPM
+242 HNISMRIAPM
-252 ADISEEQASIQ
+252 ADVSEEQASIQ

-285 DSRLRDTTVMVT
+285 DSRLKNMTVMVT

-306 LCRQLCKFHLR
+306 LCRQLCKFHLK

-339 YPDNTIISIISDVR
+339 YPENNIVSIISDVR
-353 NNSRMEANI
+353 NSSRMEANI
-362 KDYRPDYIFHAAAY
+362 RDYRPDYIFHAAAY

-437 VQSYGNAIKEGKI
+437 VQSYGNAIKEGKVQ
-450 SGKTSFITTRFGN
+450 GTTSFITTRFGN
-463 VLGSNGSVIPLFRRQ
+463 VLGSNGSVIPLFRKQ

-487 TDPEII
+487 TDPDII

-507 EAATMSTGNQ
+507 EAAYLGEGNDVFV
-517 IYAFD
+517 FD
-522 MGESVKIADLAK
+522 MGKPVKIIDLAR
-534 RMVELAGLKLGE
+534 RMIELSGLIPDK
-546 DIQIEYTGL
+546 DIKITFTGL
-555 RPGEKLYEEVLSNAE
+555 RPGEKLYEELLRKSESDLPTENPMIFRAE
-570 NTEPTSHDRIR
+570 SIKLDYQE
-581 IAKVREYDYEEAAK
+581 VRKALEHLIDCSYHEDKRATVQTMKDIVSDYK
-595 VCNELTELS
+595 S
-604 MRVNIPDMVML
+604 MH
-615 MKKTVPEFKSRNSVY
+615 SVY
-630 EVYDRMEG
+630 EQLDKV
-638 KQ
+638 QQ

>member
-1 MKGYII
+1 MHY
-7 NKLLHFNYLSRYL
+7 NYLSRYL
-20 VWATDTFLSVVAT
+20 IWATDVFLSVVAT

-38 FLNYLVHINIIPG
+38 FLNYLVHINIVPG
-51 VALLFL
+51 IALLFL
-57 FWSTVVSVFWTWV
+57 LWSMVFSIFWTWV

-86 TRIIYAMLLKA
+86 VRIIYAMLLKA
-97 VSLLLISFFI
+97 VSLLVISFFI
-107 FEKVGNFVLAIILL
+107 FEHVGNFVLAIITL
-121 DFVIAVFLLMLVRVT
+121 DFVISVFLLMLMRTTV
-136 IATFYYSVINSGGSG
+136 ATFYYSVVSSGGSG

-162 ELAVSLA
+162 ESAVSLA
-169 NYLRSTET
+169 NYLRTADT
-177 QYNLVGF
+177 QYNMVGF

-191 NHFRM
+191 NNYRM
-196 MGHKFF
+196 LGHKFF
-202 YIDNVENI
+202 YIDSMENI
-210 QPIFEKYKVNCLLFT
+210 QPLFEKYKINCLLFT

-242 HKISMRIAPM
+242 HNISMRIAPM
-252 ADISEEQASIQ
+252 ADVSEEQASIQ
-263 LRSIQ
+263 LRSIH

-285 DSRLRDTTVMVT
+285 DNQLKDMTVMVT

-306 LCRQLCKFHLR
+306 LCRQLCKFHLK

-339 YPDNTIISIISDVR
+339 YPNNKITSIISDVR
-353 NNSRMEANI
+353 NSSRMEANI
-362 KDYRPDYIFHAAAY
+362 RDYRPDYIFHAAAY

-437 VQSYGNAIKEGKI
+437 VQSYGNAIKEGKMQ
-450 SGKTSFITTRFGN
+450 GKTSFITTRFGN
-463 VLGSNGSVIPLFRRQ
+463 VLGSNGSVIPLFRKQ

-487 TDPEII
+487 TDPDII

-507 EAATMSTGNQ
+507 EAAYLGEGNDVFV
-517 IYAFD
+517 FD
-522 MGESVKIADLAK
+522 MGKPVKIIDLAR
-534 RMVELAGLKLGE
+534 RMIELSGLIPDK
-546 DIQIEYTGL
+546 DIKITFTGL
-555 RPGEKLYEEVLSNAE
+555 RPGEKLYEELLRKSESDLPTENPMIFRAE
-570 NTEPTSHDRIR
+570 SIKLDYQE
-581 IAKVREYDYEEAAK
+581 VRKALEHLIDCSYHEDKRATVQTMKDIVSDYK
-595 VCNELTELS
+595 S
-604 MRVNIPDMVML
+604 MH
-615 MKKTVPEFKSRNSVY
+615 SVY
-630 EVYDRMEG
+630 EQLDKV
-638 KQ
+638 QQ

>member
-1 MKGYII
+1 VKGYLI
-7 NKLLHFNYLSRYL
+7 NKLLHYNYLSRYL
-20 VWATDTFLSVVAT
+20 IWATDVFLSVVAT

-38 FLNYLVHINIIPG
+38 FLNYLVHINIVPG
-51 VALLFL
+51 IALLFL
-57 FWSTVVSVFWTWV
+57 LWSMVFSIFWTWV

-86 TRIIYAMLLKA
+86 VRIIYAMLLKA
-97 VSLLLISFFI
+97 VSLLVISFFI
-107 FEKVGNFVLAIILL
+107 FEHVGNFVLAIITL
-121 DFVIAVFLLMLVRVT
+121 DFVISVFLLMLMRTTV
-136 IATFYYSVINSGGSG
+136 ATFYYSVVSSGGSG

-162 ELAVSLA
+162 ESAVSLA
-169 NYLRSTET
+169 NYLRTADT
-177 QYNLVGF
+177 QYNMVGF

-191 NHFRM
+191 NNYRM
-196 MGHKFF
+196 LGHKFF
-202 YIDNVENI
+202 YIDSMENI
-210 QPIFEKYKVNCLLFT
+210 QPLFEKYKINCLLFT

-242 HKISMRIAPM
+242 HNISMRIAPM
-252 ADISEEQASIQ
+252 ADVSEEQASIQ

-285 DSRLRDTTVMVT
+285 DNLLKDMTVMVT

-306 LCRQLCKFHLR
+306 LCRQLCKFHLK

-339 YPDNTIISIISDVR
+339 YPENNIVSIISDVR
-353 NNSRMEANI
+353 NSSRMEANI
-362 KDYRPDYIFHAAAY
+362 RDYRPDYIFHAAAY

-437 VQSYGNAIKEGKI
+437 VQSYGNAIKEGKVQ
-450 SGKTSFITTRFGN
+450 GTTSFITTRFGN
-463 VLGSNGSVIPLFRRQ
+463 VLGSNGSVIPLFRKQ

-487 TDPEII
+487 TDPDII

-507 EAATMSTGNQ
+507 EAAYLGEGNDVFV
-517 IYAFD
+517 FD
-522 MGESVKIADLAK
+522 MGKPVKIIDLAR
-534 RMVELAGLKLGE
+534 RMIELSGLIPDK
-546 DIQIEYTGL
+546 DIKITFTGL
-555 RPGEKLYEEVLSNAE
+555 RPGEKLYEELLRKSESDLPTENPMIFRAE
-570 NTEPTSHDRIR
+570 SIKLDYQE
-581 IAKVREYDYEEAAK
+581 VRKALEHLIDCSYHEDKRATVQTMKDIVSDYK
-595 VCNELTELS
+595 S
-604 MRVNIPDMVML
+604 MH
-615 MKKTVPEFKSRNSVY
+615 SVY
-630 EVYDRMEG
+630 EQLDKV
-638 KQ
+638 QQ

>member
-1 MKGYII
+1 MKGFII
-7 NKLLHFNYLSRYL
+7 NKLLHYNYLSRYL
-20 VWATDTFLSVVAT
+20 VWATDVFLSVVAT

-57 FWSTVVSVFWTWV
+57 LWSMVVSIFWTWV

-77 IRHATVTEF
+77 IRHATVTEL
-86 TRIIYAMLLKA
+86 TRIIYAMMLKA
-97 VSLLLISFFI
+97 ISLLVISFFI
-107 FEKVGNFVLAIILL
+107 FEKVGQFILAVITL
-121 DFVIAVFLLMLVRVT
+121 DFVISVFLLMLTRTT
-136 IATFYYSVINSGGSG
+136 IATFYYTVINNGGKG
-151 TMNTMIFSSED
+151 TLNTMIFSSED

-169 NYLRSTET
+169 NYLRSAET

-184 LTRDPHK
+184 LTRNPHK
-191 NHFRM
+191 NNYRM

-202 YIDNVENI
+202 FIDSVENI
-210 QPIFEKYKVNCLLFT
+210 QPIFEKYKINCLLFT
-225 SKDDLHSDDEI
+225 GKDDLHSDDEI

-242 HKISMRIAPM
+242 HNISMRIAPM
-252 ADISEEQASIQ
+252 ADVSEEQASIQ

-285 DSRLRDTTVMVT
+285 DSRLKDMTVMVT

-306 LCRQLCKFHLR
+306 LCRQLCKFHLK
-317 QLIMVD
+317 QLILVD

-339 YPDNTIISIISDVR
+339 YPDAKIISIISDVR
-353 NNSRMEANI
+353 NSSRMEANI
-362 KDYRPDYIFHAAAY
+362 KEYRPDYIFHAAAY

-402 LAVKYG
+402 LAVKYN

-437 VQSYGNAIKEGKI
+437 VQSYGNAIKEGKVH
-450 SGKTSFITTRFGN
+450 GKTSFITTRFGN
-463 VLGSNGSVIPLFRRQ
+463 VLGSNGSVIPLFRKQ

-507 EAATMSTGNQ
+507 EAAYLGEGNDVFV
-517 IYAFD
+517 FD
-522 MGESVKIADLAK
+522 MGQPVKIVDLAR
-534 RMVELAGLKLGE
+534 RMIELSGLIPDT
-546 DIQIEYTGL
+546 DIKISFTGL
-555 RPGEKLYEEVLSNAE
+555 RPGEKLYEELLRKSESDLPTENPMIFRAE
-570 NTEPTSHDRIR
+570 SIKLDYQE
-581 IAKVREYDYEEAAK
+581 VRKALEYLIDCSYHEDKRATVKTMKEIVSDYK
-595 VCNELTELS
+595 S
-604 MRVNIPDMVML
+604 MH
-615 MKKTVPEFKSRNSVY
+615 SVY
-630 EVYDRMEG
+630 EQLDNVQQ
-638 KQ
+638 K

>member
-1 MKGYII
+1 MKGFII
-7 NKLLHFNYLSRYL
+7 NKLLHYNYLSRYL
-20 VWATDTFLSVVAT
+20 VWAIDIFLSVVAT

-51 VALLFL
+51 FALLFL
-57 FWSTVVSVFWTWV
+57 SWSMVISIFWTWV
-70 TKTYDGI
+70 MKTYDGI
-77 IRHATVTEF
+77 IRHATITEL
-86 TRIIYAMLLKA
+86 TRIVYAMLLKDIT
-97 VSLLLISFFI
+97 LLVVSFFI
-107 FEKVGNFVLAIILL
+107 FEHVGRFVLAIITL
-121 DFVIAVFLLMLVRVT
+121 DFIISVFLLMLMRITV
-136 IATFYYSVINSGGSG
+136 AAFYYTVISSSGSG
-151 TMNTMIFSSED
+151 TLNTMIYSSED
-162 ELAVSLA
+162 ESAVSLA
-169 NYLRSTET
+169 NYLRSAET

-191 NHFRM
+191 NNYRM
-196 MGHKFF
+196 LGYKFF
-202 YIDNVENI
+202 YIDELKNI
-210 QPIFEKYKVNCLLFT
+210 RPIIEKYKINCLLFT
-225 SKDDLHSDDEI
+225 SKDDLHGDDEI

-242 HKISMRIAPM
+242 HNISMRIAPM
-252 ADISEEQASIQ
+252 ADVSEEQASIQ

-285 DSRLRDTTVMVT
+285 DNQLKNMTVMVT

-306 LCRQLCKFHLR
+306 LCRQLCKFHLK

-339 YPDNTIISIISDVR
+339 YPENNIVSIISDVR
-353 NNSRMEANI
+353 NSSRMESI
-362 KDYRPDYIFHAAAY
+362 IRDYRPDYIFHAAAY

-437 VQSYGNAIKEGKI
+437 VQSYGNAIKEGKMQ
-450 SGKTSFITTRFGN
+450 GKTSFITTRFGN
-463 VLGSNGSVIPLFRRQ
+463 VLGSNGSVIPLFRKQ

-487 TDPEII
+487 TDPDII

-507 EAATMSTGNQ
+507 EAAYLGEGNDVFV
-517 IYAFD
+517 FD
-522 MGESVKIADLAK
+522 MGKPVKIIDLAR
-534 RMVELAGLKLGE
+534 RMIELSGLIPDK
-546 DIQIEYTGL
+546 DIKITFTGL
-555 RPGEKLYEEVLSNAE
+555 RPGEKLYEELLRKSESDLPTENPMIFRAE
-570 NTEPTSHDRIR
+570 SIKLDYQE
-581 IAKVREYDYEEAAK
+581 VRKALEHLIDCSYHEDKRVTVQTMKDIVSDYK
-595 VCNELTELS
+595 S
-604 MRVNIPDMVML
+604 MH
-615 MKKTVPEFKSRNSVY
+615 SVY
-630 EVYDRMEG
+630 EQLDKV
-638 KQ
+638 QQ

>member
-1 MKGYII
+1 MKGYLI
-7 NKLLHFNYLSRYL
+7 NKLLHYNYLSRYL
-20 VWATDTFLSVVAT
+20 IWATDVFLSVVAT

-38 FLNYLVHINIIPG
+38 FLNYLVHINIVPG
-51 VALLFL
+51 IALLFL
-57 FWSTVVSVFWTWV
+57 LWSMVFSIFWTWV

-86 TRIIYAMLLKA
+86 VRIIYAMLLKA
-97 VSLLLISFFI
+97 VSLLVISFFI
-107 FEKVGNFVLAIILL
+107 FEHVGNFVLAIITL
-121 DFVIAVFLLMLVRVT
+121 DFVISVFLLMLMRTTV
-136 IATFYYSVINSGGSG
+136 ATFYYSVVSSGGSG

-162 ELAVSLA
+162 ESAVSLA
-169 NYLRSTET
+169 NYLRTADT
-177 QYNLVGF
+177 QYNMVGF

-191 NHFRM
+191 NNYRM
-196 MGHKFF
+196 LGHKFF
-202 YIDNVENI
+202 YIDSMENI
-210 QPIFEKYKVNCLLFT
+210 QPLFEKYKINCLLFT

-242 HKISMRIAPM
+242 HNISMRIAPM
-252 ADISEEQASIQ
+252 ADVSEEQASIQ
-263 LRSIQ
+263 LRSIH

-285 DSRLRDTTVMVT
+285 DNQLKDMTVMVT

-306 LCRQLCKFHLR
+306 LCRQLCKFHLK

-339 YPDNTIISIISDVR
+339 YPNNKITSIISDVR
-353 NNSRMEANI
+353 NSSRMEANI
-362 KDYRPDYIFHAAAY
+362 RDYRPDYIFHAAAY

-437 VQSYGNAIKEGKI
+437 VQSYGNAIKEGKMQ
-450 SGKTSFITTRFGN
+450 GKTSFITTRFGN
-463 VLGSNGSVIPLFRRQ
+463 VLGSNGSVIPLFRKQ

-487 TDPEII
+487 TDPDII

-507 EAATMSTGNQ
+507 EAAYLGEGNDVFV
-517 IYAFD
+517 FD
-522 MGESVKIADLAK
+522 MGKPVKIIDLAR
-534 RMVELAGLKLGE
+534 RMIELSGLIPDK
-546 DIQIEYTGL
+546 DIKITFTGL
-555 RPGEKLYEEVLSNAE
+555 RPGEKLYEELLRKSESDLPTENPMIFRAE
-570 NTEPTSHDRIR
+570 SIKLDYQE
-581 IAKVREYDYEEAAK
+581 VRKALEHLIDCSYHEDKRATVQTMKDIVSDYK
-595 VCNELTELS
+595 S
-604 MRVNIPDMVML
+604 MH
-615 MKKTVPEFKSRNSVY
+615 SVY
-630 EVYDRMEG
+630 EQLDKV
-638 KQ
+638 QQ

>member
-1 MKGYII
+1 MKGYLI
-7 NKLLHFNYLSRYL
+7 NKLLHYNYLSRYL
-20 VWATDTFLSVVAT
+20 IWATDVFLSVVAT

-38 FLNYLVHINIIPG
+38 FLNYLVHINIVPG
-51 VALLFL
+51 IALLFL
-57 FWSTVVSVFWTWV
+57 LWSMVFSIFWTWV

-86 TRIIYAMLLKA
+86 VRIIYAMLLKA
-97 VSLLLISFFI
+97 VSLLVISFFI
-107 FEKVGNFVLAIILL
+107 FEHVGNFVLAIITL
-121 DFVIAVFLLMLVRVT
+121 DFVISVFLLMLMRTTV
-136 IATFYYSVINSGGSG
+136 ATFYYSVVSSGGSG

-162 ELAVSLA
+162 ESAVSLA
-169 NYLRSTET
+169 NYLRTADT
-177 QYNLVGF
+177 QYNMVGF

-191 NHFRM
+191 NNYRM
-196 MGHKFF
+196 LGHKFF
-202 YIDNVENI
+202 YIDSMENI
-210 QPIFEKYKVNCLLFT
+210 QPLFEKYKINCLLFT
-225 SKDDLHSDDEI
+225 SKDDLHGDDEI

-242 HKISMRIAPM
+242 HNISMRIAPM
-252 ADISEEQASIQ
+252 ADVSEEQASIQ

-285 DSRLRDTTVMVT
+285 DNLLKDMTVMVT

-306 LCRQLCKFHLR
+306 LCRQLCKFHLK

-339 YPDNTIISIISDVR
+339 YPENNIVSIISDVR
-353 NNSRMEANI
+353 NSSRMEANI
-362 KDYRPDYIFHAAAY
+362 RDYRPDYIFHAAAY

-437 VQSYGNAIKEGKI
+437 VQSYGNAIKEGKVQ
-450 SGKTSFITTRFGN
+450 GTTSFITTRFGN
-463 VLGSNGSVIPLFRRQ
+463 VLGSNGSVIPLFRKQ

-487 TDPEII
+487 TDPDII

-507 EAATMSTGNQ
+507 EAAYLGEGNDVFV
-517 IYAFD
+517 FD
-522 MGESVKIADLAK
+522 MGKPVKIIDLAR
-534 RMVELAGLKLGE
+534 RMIELSGLIPDK
-546 DIQIEYTGL
+546 DIKITFTGL
-555 RPGEKLYEEVLSNAE
+555 RPGEKLYEELLRKSESDLPTENPMIFRAE
-570 NTEPTSHDRIR
+570 SIKLDYQE
-581 IAKVREYDYEEAAK
+581 VRKALEHLIDCSYHEDKRATVQTMKDIVSDYK
-595 VCNELTELS
+595 S
-604 MRVNIPDMVML
+604 MH
-615 MKKTVPEFKSRNSVY
+615 SVY
-630 EVYDRMEG
+630 EQLDKV
-638 KQ
+638 QQ

>member
-1 MKGYII
+1 MKGFII
-7 NKLLHFNYLSRYL
+7 NKLLHYNYLSRYL
-20 VWATDTFLSVVAT
+20 VWAIDIFLSVVAT

-57 FWSTVVSVFWTWV
+57 SWSMVISIFWTWV

-77 IRHATVTEF
+77 IRHATITEL
-86 TRIIYAMLLKA
+86 TRIVYAMLLKDIT
-97 VSLLLISFFI
+97 LLVVSFFI
-107 FEKVGNFVLAIILL
+107 FEHVGRFVLAIITL
-121 DFVIAVFLLMLVRVT
+121 DFIISVFLLMLMRITV
-136 IATFYYSVINSGGSG
+136 AAFYYSVISGSGSG
-151 TMNTMIFSSED
+151 TLNTMIYSSED
-162 ELAVSLA
+162 ESAVSLA
-169 NYLRSTET
+169 NYLRSAET

-191 NHFRM
+191 NNYRM
-196 MGHKFF
+196 LGYKFF
-202 YIDNVENI
+202 YIDELKNI
-210 QPIFEKYKVNCLLFT
+210 RPIIEKYKINCLLFT
-225 SKDDLHSDDEI
+225 SKDDLHGDDEI

-242 HKISMRIAPM
+242 HNISMRIAPM
-252 ADISEEQASIQ
+252 ADVSEEQASIQ

-285 DSRLRDTTVMVT
+285 DSRLKNMTVMVT

-306 LCRQLCKFHLR
+306 LCRQLCKFHLK

-339 YPDNTIISIISDVR
+339 YPENNIVSIISDVR
-353 NNSRMEANI
+353 NSSRMEANI
-362 KDYRPDYIFHAAAY
+362 RDYRPDYIFHAAAY

-437 VQSYGNAIKEGKI
+437 VQSYGNAIKEGKVQ
-450 SGKTSFITTRFGN
+450 GTTSFITTRFGN
-463 VLGSNGSVIPLFRRQ
+463 VLGSNGSVIPLFRKQ

-487 TDPEII
+487 TDPDII

-507 EAATMSTGNQ
+507 EAAYLGEGNDVFV
-517 IYAFD
+517 FD
-522 MGESVKIADLAK
+522 MGKPVKIIDLAR
-534 RMVELAGLKLGE
+534 RMIELSGLIPDK
-546 DIQIEYTGL
+546 DIKITFTGL
-555 RPGEKLYEEVLSNAE
+555 RPGEKLYEELLRKSESDLPTENPMIFRAE
-570 NTEPTSHDRIR
+570 SIKLDYQE
-581 IAKVREYDYEEAAK
+581 VRKALEHLIDCSYHEDKRATVQTMKDIVSDYK
-595 VCNELTELS
+595 S
-604 MRVNIPDMVML
+604 MH
-615 MKKTVPEFKSRNSVY
+615 SVY
-630 EVYDRMEG
+630 EQLDKV
-638 KQ
+638 QQ

>member
-1 MKGYII
+1 MKGYLI
-7 NKLLHFNYLSRYL
+7 NKLLHYNYLSRYL
-20 VWATDTFLSVVAT
+20 IWATDVFLSVVAT

-57 FWSTVVSVFWTWV
+57 SWSMVISIFWTWV

-77 IRHATVTEF
+77 IRHATITEL
-86 TRIIYAMLLKA
+86 TRIVYAMLLKDIT
-97 VSLLLISFFI
+97 LLVVSFFI
-107 FEKVGNFVLAIILL
+107 FEHVGRFVLAIITL
-121 DFVIAVFLLMLVRVT
+121 DFIISVFLLMLMRITV
-136 IATFYYSVINSGGSG
+136 AAFYYSVISGSGSG
-151 TMNTMIFSSED
+151 TLNTMIYSSED
-162 ELAVSLA
+162 ESAVSLA
-169 NYLRSTET
+169 NYLRSAET

-191 NHFRM
+191 NNYRM
-196 MGHKFF
+196 MGYKFF
-202 YIDNVENI
+202 YIDELKNI
-210 QPIFEKYKVNCLLFT
+210 RPIIEKYKINCLLFT
-225 SKDDLHSDDEI
+225 SKDDLHGDDEI

-242 HKISMRIAPM
+242 HNISMRIAPM
-252 ADISEEQASIQ
+252 ADVSEEQASIQ

-285 DSRLRDTTVMVT
+285 DSRLKNMTVMVT

-306 LCRQLCKFHLR
+306 LCRQLCKFHLK

-339 YPDNTIISIISDVR
+339 YPENNIVSIISDVR
-353 NNSRMEANI
+353 NSSRMEANI
-362 KDYRPDYIFHAAAY
+362 RDYRPDYIFHAAAY

-437 VQSYGNAIKEGKI
+437 VQSYGNAIKEGKVQ
-450 SGKTSFITTRFGN
+450 GTTSFITTRFGN
-463 VLGSNGSVIPLFRRQ
+463 VLGSNGSVIPLFRKQ

-487 TDPEII
+487 TDPDII

-507 EAATMSTGNQ
+507 EAAYLGEGNDVFV
-517 IYAFD
+517 FD
-522 MGESVKIADLAK
+522 MGKPVKIIDLAR
-534 RMVELAGLKLGE
+534 RMIELSGLIPDK
-546 DIQIEYTGL
+546 DIKITFTGL
-555 RPGEKLYEEVLSNAE
+555 RPGEKLYEELLRKSESDLPTENPMIFRAE
-570 NTEPTSHDRIR
+570 SIKLDYQE
-581 IAKVREYDYEEAAK
+581 VRKALEHLIDCSYHEDKRATVQTMKDIVSDYK
-595 VCNELTELS
+595 S
-604 MRVNIPDMVML
+604 MH
-615 MKKTVPEFKSRNSVY
+615 SVY
-630 EVYDRMEG
+630 EQLDKV
-638 KQ
+638 QQ

>member
-1 MKGYII
+1 MKGYLI
-7 NKLLHFNYLSRYL
+7 NKLLHYNYLSRYL
-20 VWATDTFLSVVAT
+20 IWATDVFLSVVAT

-38 FLNYLVHINIIPG
+38 FLNYLVHINIVLGI
-51 VALLFL
+51 ALLFL
-57 FWSTVVSVFWTWV
+57 LWSMVFSIFWTWV

-86 TRIIYAMLLKA
+86 VRIIYAMLLKA
-97 VSLLLISFFI
+97 VSLLVISFFI
-107 FEKVGNFVLAIILL
+107 FEHVGNFVLAIITL
-121 DFVIAVFLLMLVRVT
+121 DFVISVFLLMLMRTTV
-136 IATFYYSVINSGGSG
+136 ATFYYSVVSSGGSG

-162 ELAVSLA
+162 ESAVSLA
-169 NYLRSTET
+169 NYLRTADT
-177 QYNLVGF
+177 QYNMVGF

-191 NHFRM
+191 NNYRM
-196 MGHKFF
+196 LGHKFF
-202 YIDNVENI
+202 YIDSMENI
-210 QPIFEKYKVNCLLFT
+210 QPLFEKYKINCLLFT

-242 HKISMRIAPM
+242 HNISMRIAPM
-252 ADISEEQASIQ
+252 ADVSEEQASIQ

-285 DSRLRDTTVMVT
+285 DNQLKDMTVMVT

-306 LCRQLCKFHLR
+306 LCRQLCKFHLK

-339 YPDNTIISIISDVR
+339 YPNNKITSIISDVR
-353 NNSRMEANI
+353 NSSRMEANI
-362 KDYRPDYIFHAAAY
+362 RDYRPDYIFHAAAY

-437 VQSYGNAIKEGKI
+437 VQSYGNAIKEGKVQ
-450 SGKTSFITTRFGN
+450 GTTSFITTRFGN
-463 VLGSNGSVIPLFRRQ
+463 VLGSNGSVIPLFRKQ

-487 TDPEII
+487 TDPDII

-507 EAATMSTGNQ
+507 EAAYLGEGNDVFV
-517 IYAFD
+517 FD
-522 MGESVKIADLAK
+522 MGKPVKIIDLAR
-534 RMVELAGLKLGE
+534 RMIELSGLIPDK
-546 DIQIEYTGL
+546 DIKITFTGL
-555 RPGEKLYEEVLSNAE
+555 RPGEKLYEELLRKSESDLPTENPMIFRAE
-570 NTEPTSHDRIR
+570 SIKLDYQE
-581 IAKVREYDYEEAAK
+581 VRKALEHLIDCSYHEDKRATVQTMKDIVSDYK
-595 VCNELTELS
+595 S
-604 MRVNIPDMVML
+604 MH
-615 MKKTVPEFKSRNSVY
+615 SVY
-630 EVYDRMEG
+630 EQLDKV
-638 KQ
+638 QQ